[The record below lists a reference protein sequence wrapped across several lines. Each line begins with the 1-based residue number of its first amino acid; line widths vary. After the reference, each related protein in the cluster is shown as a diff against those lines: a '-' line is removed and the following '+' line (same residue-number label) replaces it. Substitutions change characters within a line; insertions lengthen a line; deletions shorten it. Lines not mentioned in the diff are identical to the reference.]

1 MPENPHSFKK
11 IKPVFLY
18 YIKKLYFYP
27 ILHLPYF
34 RVLRNLFVLYTEN
47 LVLMKKILISLLIV
61 AASLEVVAQTF
72 TAEDYKK
79 AGWMTLR
86 FYGGQRISLKNHSAP
101 NWLIMDHGVGY
112 DFDKDADGSTDLT
125 GGWFDCGDHVL
136 FGQTFFYAAY
146 VVLKG
151 YDVFPE
157 GYDDYYSYNYS
168 GYQAA
173 RDFSWEGKKGQPNGI
188 PDVLDE
194 VKAACEFMI
203 KATPNGNTFYSQKGD
218 GNADH
223 KNWVTSVKMAT
234 LSRNDGGQSD
244 GPRSVVKNPN
254 DGSMPSFCA
263 ATLALMSRLYAQYD
277 PDFAATCLAHAKNA
291 YTYASGKKGAC
302 AAAGS
307 FYPANT
313 NMYTA
318 YICAAAEL
326 YWATNDN
333 SYKQTATSNS
343 GQLKDYN
350 WAFGYN
356 NNYDIAAYNLA
367 KLGDSNG
374 ADWLEFYVNNYYKG
388 KTSNGIFQISDNWG
402 TFRYLGN
409 AAFVVALY
417 NKYKGNKK
425 IDTYVTDQ
433 VDFIMGKNNA
443 NMSCIVGFKPSSG
456 SYTYFSQPHHRNVY
470 LSDGN
475 NNSNLSIPSRNTQ
488 FGFLGGG
495 SGYNANTLKNAKA
508 DNYEV
513 TEGGVDYQAALVGA
527 FAYINSFLSPVD
539 PNKFGHPSPDLGPEQ
554 TLCGTGS
561 ATLTATV
568 DLSNL
573 KQGEKV
579 TYKWYKGSTLLSQH
593 NGKTSITVTEAGTY
607 TCELVE
613 TSGNDWTT
621 SGKVVVSAT
630 LPDIAI
636 GDDVELCKVT
646 SATFSTD
653 VAGDGINYTWYKNNK
668 AISGANTSSYTA
680 YTAGTYKL
688 TISASGCD
696 SKSDE
701 AVVTSKLPIVVGD
714 TICSAGKVTLSVT
727 TTGTYDWYTQEEGGT
742 SVASG
747 STYSPNIT
755 KTTTYYVQDASSV
768 NITTGPKESA
778 MGSYSVVNWGDDI
791 GANFKA
797 NTTFQIT
804 SIKMRFS
811 QINTQGNQTL
821 TATLSGAASGTYT
834 SSATNIQNGKTVYV
848 FSFENNP
855 ITISKT
861 GNYTLKLKSNGGSN
875 GFYQSAAAYSTYN
888 TNPEVIEFTGCTN
901 QNSNTSFPAFLEW
914 GITSGSSCLRAP
926 AIAVLDP
933 DSPNCS
939 DSEAPSVPG
948 TITVSDITSNSASVS
963 WVASADN
970 VAVTGYDVF
979 VNGTKQKTVTTNS
992 VNLTNLEANTE
1003 YTITVRAFDAEG
1015 NTSAQNSGKSFTTLK
1030 AEVTQT
1036 ISLTAG
1042 WNLISFYVLPA
1053 DASIEN
1059 VFGNNISKVSII
1071 KNDDGFYK
1079 PGKAAKLQSL
1089 TECKFGEGYLVKTTA
1104 AFTLS
1109 VTGAEA
1115 TSTTINVKS
1124 GWNIIGY
1131 PKSTQA
1137 SAASVLSNYSEL
1149 KNLQGAQTT
1158 LTPGKGYY
1166 IKMNSNATF
1175 TIE

>member
-1 MPENPHSFKK
+1 
-11 IKPVFLY
+11 
-18 YIKKLYFYP
+18 
-27 ILHLPYF
+27 
-34 RVLRNLFVLYTEN
+34 
-47 LVLMKKILISLLIV
+47 MKKIIISLLVI

-72 TAEDYKK
+72 TSDDYKK

-86 FYGGQRISLKNHSAP
+86 FYGGQRISLKDHSAP
-101 NWLIMDHGVGY
+101 NWLIMDHGAGY
-112 DFDKDADGSTDLT
+112 DFDKDADGNTDLT

-136 FGQTFFYAAY
+136 FGQTFFYSAY

-151 YDVFPE
+151 YDAFPE

-173 RDFSWEGKKGQPNGI
+173 GDFSWEGKKGQPNGI

-263 ATLALMSRLYAQYD
+263 ATLALMSRLYAQFD
-277 PDFAATCLAHAKNA
+277 PDFAETCLQHAKYA
-291 YTYASGKKGAC
+291 YSYASGKKGAC
-302 AAAGS
+302 ADAGS

-333 SYKQTATSNS
+333 SYKQTALSNS

-356 NNYDIAAYNLA
+356 NNYDVAAYNLA
-367 KLGDSNG
+367 MLGDSNG
-374 ADWLEFYVNNYYKG
+374 AEWLEFYVTNYYKG

-417 NKYKGNKK
+417 NKYKGNTS
-425 IDTYVTDQ
+425 IDTFVTDQ
-433 VDFIMGKNNA
+433 VDFIMGKNAA

-495 SGYNANTLKNAKA
+495 SGYNVNTLKNAKA
-508 DNYEV
+508 DEYTI

-527 FAYINSFLSPVD
+527 FGYINSFLSPID
-539 PNKFGHPSPDLGPEQ
+539 PNKFGHPTPDLGPEL

-561 ATLTATV
+561 ATITATV

-573 KQGEKV
+573 EQGEQV

-613 TSGNDWTT
+613 TTGSDWTT

-630 LPDIAI
+630 LPDVAI
-636 GDDVELCKVT
+636 GDDAELCKVT

-653 VAGDGINYTWYKNNK
+653 VAGDGITYTWYKDNK
-668 AISGANTSSYTA
+668 VISGATTNSYTA
-680 YTAGTYKL
+680 YSGGTYKL
-688 TISASGCD
+688 TISASGCA

-701 AVVTSKLPIVVGD
+701 AVVTSQLPIVVGD
-714 TICSAGKVTLSVT
+714 TICSAGTATLSVT
-727 TTGTYDWYTQEEGGT
+727 TSGEYSWYSVAEEGNAL
-742 SVASG
+742 ASG

-755 KTTTYYVQDASSV
+755 KTTTYYVQDASSLNTTAGPSQSNLTNSRTYGTASV
-768 NITTGPKESA
+768 YFKLSSAVQITQ
-778 MGSYSVVNWGDDI
+778 MSVVYG
-791 GANFKA
+791 
-797 NTTFQIT
+797 
-804 SIKMRFS
+804 SIYYGS
-811 QINTQGNQTL
+811 QQ
-821 TATLSGAASGTYT
+821 ALSVTVGGKTYT
-834 SSATNIQNGKTVYV
+834 SAKQNVQNAGKYT
-848 FSFENNP
+848 FSFESNP
-855 ITISKT
+855 IILSAGSYTMELKPDNAGFT
-861 GNYTLKLKSNGGSN
+861 YYTNLNYSGFQHSDIILFNNNNNNDYGFPGTYDWKIVAGSTCARTPV
-875 GFYQSAAAYSTYN
+875 F
-888 TNPEVIEFTGCTN
+888 
-901 QNSNTSFPAFLEW
+901 
-914 GITSGSSCLRAP
+914 
-926 AIAVLDP
+926 AVLDP
-933 DSPNCS
+933 DNPNCAG
-939 DSEAPSVPG
+939 DTEAPSVPG
-948 TITVSDITSNSASVS
+948 TITVSNITTNSASVS
-963 WVASADN
+963 WGASTDN
-970 VAVTGYDVF
+970 TAVTGYDVY
-979 VNGTKQKTVTTNS
+979 VNGTKLQSVTTNS
-992 VNLTNLEANTE
+992 INLSDLSDNTE
-1003 YTITVRAFDAEG
+1003 YTIKVRAYDEAG
-1015 NTSAQNSGKSFTTLK
+1015 NLSEFNTEKSFTTLK
-1030 AEVTQT
+1030 STVTQS
-1036 ISLTAG
+1036 ISLSAG
-1042 WNLISFYVLPA
+1042 WNLISFYVLPE
-1053 DASIEN
+1053 DASITN
-1059 VFGNNISKVSII
+1059 VFGSNISKVSIV
-1071 KNDDGFYK
+1071 KNNDGFYK
-1079 PGKAAKLQSL
+1079 PSKADKLQSL
-1089 TECKFGEGYLVKTTA
+1089 TEFEYGQAYLVKA
-1104 AFTLS
+1104 NSAFSIS
-1109 VTGAEA
+1109 VEGVAP
-1115 TSTTINVKS
+1115 TSTTISLKA
-1124 GWNIIGY
+1124 GWNLLGY
-1131 PKSTQA
+1131 PKTTEANA
-1137 SAASVLSNYSEL
+1137 SNVLSGIAGKYTEL
-1149 KNLQGAQTT
+1149 KDLSSSQTT
-1158 LTPGKGYY
+1158 LKPGKGYY
-1166 IKMNSNATF
+1166 IKMNSDASV
-1175 TIE
+1175 TIGN

>member
-1 MPENPHSFKK
+1 
-11 IKPVFLY
+11 
-18 YIKKLYFYP
+18 
-27 ILHLPYF
+27 
-34 RVLRNLFVLYTEN
+34 
-47 LVLMKKILISLLIV
+47 MKKIIISLLVI

-72 TAEDYKK
+72 TSDDYKK

-136 FGQTFFYAAY
+136 FGQTFFYSAY

-151 YDVFPE
+151 YDAFPE

-173 RDFSWEGKKGQPNGI
+173 GDFSWEGKKGQPNGI

-194 VKAACEFMI
+194 IKAACEFMI
-203 KATPNGNTFYSQKGD
+203 KATPNGTTFYSQKGD
-218 GNADH
+218 GDADH

-263 ATLALMSRLYAQYD
+263 ATLALMSRLYAQFD
-277 PDFAATCLAHAKNA
+277 PDFAATCLQHAKYA
-291 YTYASGKKGAC
+291 YSYANGKKGAC

-333 SYKQTATSNS
+333 SYKQTALSNS

-356 NNYDIAAYNLA
+356 NNYDVAAYNLA
-367 KLGDSNG
+367 MLGDSNG
-374 ADWLEFYVNNYYKG
+374 AEWLEFYVTNYYKG

-417 NKYKGNKK
+417 NKYKGNTR
-425 IDTYVTDQ
+425 IDTFVTDQ
-433 VDFIMGKNNA
+433 VDFIMGKNGA

-495 SGYNANTLKNAKA
+495 SGYNVNTLKNAKA
-508 DNYEV
+508 DEYTI

-527 FAYINSFLSPVD
+527 FGYINSFLSPID
-539 PNKFGHPSPDLGPEQ
+539 PNKFGHPTPDLGPEL

-561 ATLTATV
+561 ATITATV

-573 KQGEKV
+573 EQGEQV

-613 TSGNDWTT
+613 TTGSDWTT

-630 LPDIAI
+630 LPDVAI
-636 GDDVELCKVT
+636 GDDAELCKVT

-653 VAGDGINYTWYKNNK
+653 VAGDGINYTWYKDNK
-668 AISGANTSSYTA
+668 AIAGATTNSYTA
-680 YTAGTYKL
+680 YSAGTYKL
-688 TISASGCD
+688 TISASGCS

-701 AVVTSKLPIVVGD
+701 AVVTSQLPVVVGD
-714 TICSAGKVTLSVT
+714 TICTAGRATLSVT
-727 TTGTYDWYTQEEGGT
+727 TSGEYSWYSVAEEGNAL
-742 SVASG
+742 ASG

-755 KTTTYYVQDASSV
+755 KTTTYYVQDASSLNTTAGPSQSNLTNSRTYGTASV
-768 NITTGPKESA
+768 YFKLSSAVQITQ
-778 MGSYSVVNWGDDI
+778 MSVVYG
-791 GANFKA
+791 
-797 NTTFQIT
+797 
-804 SIKMRFS
+804 SIYYGS
-811 QINTQGNQTL
+811 QQ
-821 TATLSGAASGTYT
+821 ALSVTVGGKTYT
-834 SSATNIQNGKTVYV
+834 SAKQNVQNAGKYT
-848 FSFENNP
+848 FSFESNP
-855 ITISKT
+855 IILSAGSYTMELKPDNAGFT
-861 GNYTLKLKSNGGSN
+861 YYTNLNYSGFQHSDIILFNNNNNNDYGFPGTYDWKIVAGSTCARTPV
-875 GFYQSAAAYSTYN
+875 F
-888 TNPEVIEFTGCTN
+888 
-901 QNSNTSFPAFLEW
+901 
-914 GITSGSSCLRAP
+914 
-926 AIAVLDP
+926 AVLDP
-933 DSPNCS
+933 DNPNCAG
-939 DSEAPSVPG
+939 DTEAPSVPG
-948 TITVSDITSNSASVS
+948 TITVSNITTNSASVS
-963 WVASADN
+963 WGASTDN
-970 VAVTGYDVF
+970 TAVTGYDVY
-979 VNGTKQKTVTTNS
+979 VNGTKLQSVTTNS
-992 VNLTNLEANTE
+992 INLSDLSDNTE
-1003 YTITVRAFDAEG
+1003 YIIKVRAYDEAG
-1015 NTSAQNSGKSFTTLK
+1015 NLSEFNTEKSFTTLK
-1030 AEVTQT
+1030 STVTQN
-1036 ISLTAG
+1036 ISLSAG
-1042 WNLISFYVLPA
+1042 WNLISFYVLPE
-1053 DASIEN
+1053 DASITN
-1059 VFGNNISKVSII
+1059 VFGSNISKVSIV
-1071 KNDDGFYK
+1071 KNNDGFYK
-1079 PGKAAKLQSL
+1079 PSKADKLQSL
-1089 TECKFGEGYLVKTTA
+1089 TEFEYGQAYLVKA
-1104 AFTLS
+1104 NSAFS
-1109 VTGAEA
+1109 VSVEGVAP
-1115 TSTTINVKS
+1115 TSTTISLKA
-1124 GWNIIGY
+1124 GWNLLGY
-1131 PKSTQA
+1131 PKSTEANA
-1137 SAASVLSNYSEL
+1137 SNVLSGLAGKYTEL
-1149 KNLQGAQTT
+1149 KDLSSSQTT
-1158 LTPGKGYY
+1158 LKPGKGYY
-1166 IKMNSNATF
+1166 IKMNTNASV

>member
-1 MPENPHSFKK
+1 
-11 IKPVFLY
+11 
-18 YIKKLYFYP
+18 
-27 ILHLPYF
+27 
-34 RVLRNLFVLYTEN
+34 
-47 LVLMKKILISLLIV
+47 MKKIIISLLVI

-72 TAEDYKK
+72 TSDDYKK

-86 FYGGQRISLKNHSAP
+86 FYGGQRISLKDHSAP
-101 NWLIMDHGVGY
+101 NWLIMDHGAGY
-112 DFDKDADGSTDLT
+112 DFDKDADGNTDLT

-136 FGQTFFYAAY
+136 FGQTFFYSAY

-151 YDVFPE
+151 YDAFPE

-173 RDFSWEGKKGQPNGI
+173 GDFSWEGKKGQPNGI

-263 ATLALMSRLYAQYD
+263 ATLALMSRLYAQFD
-277 PDFAATCLAHAKNA
+277 PDFAETCLQHAKYA
-291 YTYASGKKGAC
+291 YSYASGKKGAC
-302 AAAGS
+302 ADAGS

-333 SYKQTATSNS
+333 SYKQTALSNS

-356 NNYDIAAYNLA
+356 NNYDVAAYNLA
-367 KLGDSNG
+367 MLGDSNG
-374 ADWLEFYVNNYYKG
+374 AEWLEFYVTNYYKG

-417 NKYKGNKK
+417 NKYKGNTS
-425 IDTYVTDQ
+425 IDTFVTDQ
-433 VDFIMGKNNA
+433 VDFIMGKNAA

-495 SGYNANTLKNAKA
+495 SGYNVNTLKNAKA
-508 DNYEV
+508 DEYTI

-527 FAYINSFLSPVD
+527 FGYINSFLSPID
-539 PNKFGHPSPDLGPEQ
+539 PNKFGHPTPDLGPEL

-561 ATLTATV
+561 ATITATV

-573 KQGEKV
+573 EQGEQV

-613 TSGNDWTT
+613 TTGSDWTT

-630 LPDIAI
+630 LPDVAI
-636 GDDVELCKVT
+636 GDDAELCKVT

-653 VAGDGINYTWYKNNK
+653 VAGDGITYTWYKDNK
-668 AISGANTSSYTA
+668 VISGATTNSYTA
-680 YTAGTYKL
+680 YSGGTYKL
-688 TISASGCD
+688 TISASGCA

-701 AVVTSKLPIVVGD
+701 AVVTSQLPVVVGD
-714 TICSAGKVTLSVT
+714 TICSAGTATLSVT
-727 TTGTYDWYTQEEGGT
+727 TSGEYSWYSVAEEGNAL
-742 SVASG
+742 ASG

-755 KTTTYYVQDASSV
+755 KTTTYYVQDASSLNTTAGPSQSNLTNSRTYGTASV
-768 NITTGPKESA
+768 YFKLSSAVQITQ
-778 MGSYSVVNWGDDI
+778 MSVVYG
-791 GANFKA
+791 
-797 NTTFQIT
+797 
-804 SIKMRFS
+804 SIYYGS
-811 QINTQGNQTL
+811 QQ
-821 TATLSGAASGTYT
+821 ALSVTVGGKTYT
-834 SSATNIQNGKTVYV
+834 SAKQNVQNAGKYT
-848 FSFENNP
+848 FSFESNP
-855 ITISKT
+855 IILSAGSYTMELKPDNAGFT
-861 GNYTLKLKSNGGSN
+861 YYTNLNYSGFQHSDIILFNNNNNNDYGFPGTYDWKIVAGSTCARTPV
-875 GFYQSAAAYSTYN
+875 F
-888 TNPEVIEFTGCTN
+888 
-901 QNSNTSFPAFLEW
+901 
-914 GITSGSSCLRAP
+914 
-926 AIAVLDP
+926 AVLDP
-933 DSPNCS
+933 DNPNCVG
-939 DSEAPSVPG
+939 DTEAPSVPG
-948 TITVSDITSNSASVS
+948 TITVSNITTNSASVS
-963 WVASADN
+963 WGSSTDN
-970 VAVTGYDVF
+970 TAVTGYDVY
-979 VNGTKQKTVTTNS
+979 VNGTKLQSVTTNS
-992 VNLTNLEANTE
+992 INLSDLSDNTE
-1003 YTITVRAFDAEG
+1003 YTIKVRAYDEAG
-1015 NTSAQNSGKSFTTLK
+1015 NLSEFNTEKSFTTLK
-1030 AEVTQT
+1030 STVTQS
-1036 ISLTAG
+1036 ISLSAG
-1042 WNLISFYVLPA
+1042 WNLISFYVLPE
-1053 DASIEN
+1053 DASITN
-1059 VFGNNISKVSII
+1059 VFGSNISKVSIV
-1071 KNDDGFYK
+1071 KNNDGFYK
-1079 PGKAAKLQSL
+1079 PSKADKLQSL
-1089 TECKFGEGYLVKTTA
+1089 TEFEYGQAYLVKA
-1104 AFTLS
+1104 NSAFSIS
-1109 VTGAEA
+1109 VEGVAP
-1115 TSTTINVKS
+1115 TSTTISLKA
-1124 GWNIIGY
+1124 GWNLLGY
-1131 PKSTQA
+1131 PKTTEANA
-1137 SAASVLSNYSEL
+1137 SNVLSGIAGKYTEL
-1149 KNLQGAQTT
+1149 KDLSSSQTT
-1158 LTPGKGYY
+1158 LKPGKGYY
-1166 IKMNSNATF
+1166 IKMNSDASV
-1175 TIE
+1175 TIGN

>member
-1 MPENPHSFKK
+1 
-11 IKPVFLY
+11 
-18 YIKKLYFYP
+18 
-27 ILHLPYF
+27 
-34 RVLRNLFVLYTEN
+34 
-47 LVLMKKILISLLIV
+47 MKKIIISLLVI

-72 TAEDYKK
+72 TSDDYKK

-86 FYGGQRISLKNHSAP
+86 FYGGQRISLKDHSAP
-101 NWLIMDHGVGY
+101 NWLIMDHGAGY
-112 DFDKDADGSTDLT
+112 DFDKDADGNTDLT

-136 FGQTFFYAAY
+136 FGQTFFYSAY

-151 YDVFPE
+151 YDAFPE

-173 RDFSWEGKKGQPNGI
+173 GDFSWEGKKGQPNGI

-194 VKAACEFMI
+194 IKAACEFMI

-263 ATLALMSRLYAQYD
+263 ATLALMSRLYAQFD
-277 PDFAATCLAHAKNA
+277 PDFAETCLQHAKYA
-291 YTYASGKKGAC
+291 YSYASGKKGAC

-333 SYKQTATSNS
+333 SYKQTALSNS

-356 NNYDIAAYNLA
+356 NNYDVAAYNLA
-367 KLGDSNG
+367 MLGDSNG
-374 ADWLEFYVNNYYKG
+374 AEWLEFYVTNYYKG

-417 NKYKGNKK
+417 NKYKGNTR
-425 IDTYVTDQ
+425 IDTFVTDQ
-433 VDFIMGKNNA
+433 VDFIMGKNGA

-495 SGYNANTLKNAKA
+495 SGYNVNTLKNAKA
-508 DNYEV
+508 DEYTI

-527 FAYINSFLSPVD
+527 FGYINSFLSPID
-539 PNKFGHPSPDLGPEQ
+539 PNKFGHPTPDLGPEL

-561 ATLTATV
+561 ATITATV

-573 KQGEKV
+573 EQGEQV

-613 TSGNDWTT
+613 TTGSDWTT

-630 LPDIAI
+630 LPDVAI
-636 GDDVELCKVT
+636 GDDAELCKVT

-653 VAGDGINYTWYKNNK
+653 VAGDGITYTWYKDNK
-668 AISGANTSSYTA
+668 VISGATTNSYTA
-680 YTAGTYKL
+680 YSAGTYKL
-688 TISASGCD
+688 TISASGCA

-701 AVVTSKLPIVVGD
+701 AVVTSQLPVVVGD
-714 TICSAGKVTLSVT
+714 TICSAGTATLSVT
-727 TTGTYDWYTQEEGGT
+727 TSGEYSWYSVAEEG
-742 SVASG
+742 SALASG

-755 KTTTYYVQDASSV
+755 KTTMYYVQDASSI
-768 NITTGPKESA
+768 NFTAGPKQNSFSGTA
-778 MGSYSVVNWGDDI
+778 VNWGEI
-791 GANFKA
+791 SATF
-797 NTTFQIT
+797 TTYAALQIT
-804 SIKMRFS
+804 SIDVYFQS
-811 QINTQGNQTL
+811 VYNQGNQAI
-821 TATLSGAASGTYT
+821 TATLENSSGTKQT
-834 SSATNIQNGKTVYV
+834 FTVNANLSSAGFKTI
-848 FSFENNP
+848 SFENSP
-855 ITISKT
+855 IVISTPGSYKLNIKPANAAV
-861 GNYTLKLKSNGGSN
+861 GFYEKGPNYTT
-875 GFYQSAAAYSTYN
+875 YQGN
-888 TNPEVIEFTGCTN
+888 QDVIKFTGATN
-901 QNSNTSFPAFLEW
+901 GTASNFPFPGLCNW
-914 GITSGSSCLRAP
+914 VINSGSSCARTP
-926 AIAVLDP
+926 VFAVLDP
-933 DSPNCS
+933 DNPNCAG
-939 DSEAPSVPG
+939 DTEAPSVPG
-948 TITVSDITSNSASVS
+948 TITVSNITTNSASVS
-963 WVASADN
+963 WGASTDN
-970 VAVTGYDVF
+970 TAVTGYDVY
-979 VNGTKQKTVTTNS
+979 VNGTKLQSVTTNS
-992 VNLTNLEANTE
+992 INLSDLSDNTE
-1003 YTITVRAFDAEG
+1003 YTIKVRAYDEAG
-1015 NTSAQNSGKSFTTLK
+1015 NLSEFNTEKSFTTLK
-1030 AEVTQT
+1030 STVTQS
-1036 ISLTAG
+1036 ISLSAG
-1042 WNLISFYVLPA
+1042 WNLISFYVLPE
-1053 DASIEN
+1053 DASITN
-1059 VFGNNISKVSII
+1059 VFGSNISKVSIV
-1071 KNDDGFYK
+1071 KNNDGFYK
-1079 PGKAAKLQSL
+1079 PSKADKLQSL
-1089 TECKFGEGYLVKTTA
+1089 TEFEYGQAYLVKA
-1104 AFTLS
+1104 NSAFSIS
-1109 VTGAEA
+1109 VEGVAP
-1115 TSTTINVKS
+1115 TSTTISLKA
-1124 GWNIIGY
+1124 GWNLLGY
-1131 PKSTQA
+1131 PKTTEANA
-1137 SAASVLSNYSEL
+1137 SNVLSGIAGKYTEL
-1149 KNLQGAQTT
+1149 KDLSSSQTT
-1158 LTPGKGYY
+1158 LKPGKGYY
-1166 IKMNSNATF
+1166 IKMNTNASV

>member
-1 MPENPHSFKK
+1 
-11 IKPVFLY
+11 
-18 YIKKLYFYP
+18 
-27 ILHLPYF
+27 
-34 RVLRNLFVLYTEN
+34 
-47 LVLMKKILISLLIV
+47 MKKIIISLLVI

-72 TAEDYKK
+72 TSDDYKK

-86 FYGGQRISLKNHSAP
+86 FYGGQRISLKDHSAP
-101 NWLIMDHGVGY
+101 NWLIMDHGAGY

-136 FGQTFFYAAY
+136 FGQTFFYSAY

-151 YDVFPE
+151 YDAFPE

-173 RDFSWEGKKGQPNGI
+173 GDFSWEGKKGQPNGI

-263 ATLALMSRLYAQYD
+263 ATLALMSRLYAQFD
-277 PDFAATCLAHAKNA
+277 PDFAETCLQHAKYA
-291 YTYASGKKGAC
+291 YSYASGKKGAC
-302 AAAGS
+302 ADAGS

-333 SYKQTATSNS
+333 SYKQTALSNS

-356 NNYDIAAYNLA
+356 NNYDVAAYNLA
-367 KLGDSNG
+367 MLGDSNG
-374 ADWLEFYVNNYYKG
+374 AEWLEFYVTNYYKG

-417 NKYKGNKK
+417 NKYKGNTS
-425 IDTYVTDQ
+425 IDTFVTDQ
-433 VDFIMGKNNA
+433 VDFIMGKNGA

-495 SGYNANTLKNAKA
+495 SGYNVNTLKNAKA
-508 DNYEV
+508 DEYTI

-527 FAYINSFLSPVD
+527 FGYINSFLSPID
-539 PNKFGHPSPDLGPEQ
+539 PNKFGHPTPDLGPEL

-561 ATLTATV
+561 ATITATV

-573 KQGEKV
+573 EQGEQV

-613 TSGNDWTT
+613 TTGSDWTT

-630 LPDIAI
+630 LPDVAI
-636 GDDVELCKVT
+636 GDDAELCKVT

-653 VAGDGINYTWYKNNK
+653 VAGDGITYTWYKDNK
-668 AISGANTSSYTA
+668 VISGATTNSYTA
-680 YTAGTYKL
+680 YSGGTYKL
-688 TISASGCD
+688 TISASGCA

-701 AVVTSKLPIVVGD
+701 AVVTSQLPVVVGD
-714 TICSAGKVTLSVT
+714 TICSAGTATLSVT
-727 TTGTYDWYTQEEGGT
+727 TSGEYSWYSVAEEGNAL
-742 SVASG
+742 ASG

-755 KTTTYYVQDASSV
+755 KTTTYYVQDASSLNTTAGPSQSNLTNSRTYGTASV
-768 NITTGPKESA
+768 YFKLSSAVQITQ
-778 MGSYSVVNWGDDI
+778 MSVVYG
-791 GANFKA
+791 
-797 NTTFQIT
+797 
-804 SIKMRFS
+804 SIYYGS
-811 QINTQGNQTL
+811 QQ
-821 TATLSGAASGTYT
+821 ALSVTVGGKTYT
-834 SSATNIQNGKTVYV
+834 SAKQNVQNAGKYT
-848 FSFENNP
+848 FSFESNP
-855 ITISKT
+855 IILSAGSYTMELKPDNAGFT
-861 GNYTLKLKSNGGSN
+861 YYTNLNYSGFQHSDIILFNNNNNNDYGFPGTYDWKIVAGSTCARTPV
-875 GFYQSAAAYSTYN
+875 F
-888 TNPEVIEFTGCTN
+888 
-901 QNSNTSFPAFLEW
+901 
-914 GITSGSSCLRAP
+914 
-926 AIAVLDP
+926 AVLDP
-933 DSPNCS
+933 DNPNCAG
-939 DSEAPSVPG
+939 DTEAPSVPG
-948 TITVSDITSNSASVS
+948 TITVSNITTNSASVS
-963 WVASADN
+963 WGASTDN
-970 VAVTGYDVF
+970 TAVTGYDVY
-979 VNGTKQKTVTTNS
+979 VNGTKLQSVTTNS
-992 VNLTNLEANTE
+992 INLSDLNDNTE
-1003 YTITVRAFDAEG
+1003 YTIKVRAYDEAG
-1015 NTSAQNSGKSFTTLK
+1015 NLSEFNTEKSFTTLK
-1030 AEVTQT
+1030 STVTQS
-1036 ISLTAG
+1036 ISLSAG
-1042 WNLISFYVLPA
+1042 WNLISFYVLPE
-1053 DASIEN
+1053 DASITN
-1059 VFGNNISKVSII
+1059 VFGSNISKISIV
-1071 KNDDGFYK
+1071 KNNDGFYK
-1079 PGKAAKLQSL
+1079 PSKADKLQSL
-1089 TECKFGEGYLVKTTA
+1089 TEFEYGQAYLVKA
-1104 AFTLS
+1104 NSAFSIS
-1109 VTGAEA
+1109 VEGVAP
-1115 TSTTINVKS
+1115 TSTTISLKA
-1124 GWNIIGY
+1124 GWNLLGY
-1131 PKSTQA
+1131 PKTTEANA
-1137 SAASVLSNYSEL
+1137 SNVLSGIAGKYTEL
-1149 KNLQGAQTT
+1149 KDLSSSQTT
-1158 LTPGKGYY
+1158 LKPGKGYY
-1166 IKMNSNATF
+1166 IKMNTNASV

>member
-1 MPENPHSFKK
+1 
-11 IKPVFLY
+11 
-18 YIKKLYFYP
+18 
-27 ILHLPYF
+27 
-34 RVLRNLFVLYTEN
+34 
-47 LVLMKKILISLLIV
+47 MKKIIISLLVI

-72 TAEDYKK
+72 TSDDYKK

-86 FYGGQRISLKNHSAP
+86 FYGGQRISLKDHSAP
-101 NWLIMDHGVGY
+101 NWLIMDHGAGY
-112 DFDKDADGSTDLT
+112 DFDKDADGNTDLT

-136 FGQTFFYAAY
+136 FGQTFFYSAY

-151 YDVFPE
+151 YDAFPE

-173 RDFSWEGKKGQPNGI
+173 GDFSWEGKKGQPNGI

-263 ATLALMSRLYAQYD
+263 ATLALMSRLYAQFD
-277 PDFAATCLAHAKNA
+277 PDFAETCLQHAKYA
-291 YTYASGKKGAC
+291 YSYASGKKGAC
-302 AAAGS
+302 ADAGS

-333 SYKQTATSNS
+333 SYKQTALSNS

-356 NNYDIAAYNLA
+356 NNYDVAAYNLA
-367 KLGDSNG
+367 MLGDSNG
-374 ADWLEFYVNNYYKG
+374 AEWLEFYVTNYYKG

-417 NKYKGNKK
+417 NKYKGNTR
-425 IDTYVTDQ
+425 IDTFVTDQ
-433 VDFIMGKNNA
+433 VDFIMGKNAA

-495 SGYNANTLKNAKA
+495 SGYNVNTLKNAKA
-508 DNYEV
+508 DEYTI

-527 FAYINSFLSPVD
+527 FGYINSFLSPID
-539 PNKFGHPSPDLGPEQ
+539 PNKFGHPTPDLGPEL

-561 ATLTATV
+561 ATITATV

-573 KQGEKV
+573 EQGEQV

-613 TSGNDWTT
+613 TTGSDWTT

-630 LPDIAI
+630 LPDVAI
-636 GDDVELCKVT
+636 GDDAELCKVT

-653 VAGDGINYTWYKNNK
+653 VAGDGITYTWYKDNK
-668 AISGANTSSYTA
+668 VISGATTNSYTA
-680 YTAGTYKL
+680 YSGGTYKL
-688 TISASGCD
+688 TISASGCA

-701 AVVTSKLPIVVGD
+701 AVVTSQLPIVVGD
-714 TICSAGKVTLSVT
+714 TICSAGTATLSVT
-727 TTGTYDWYTQEEGGT
+727 TSGEYSWYSVAEEGNAL
-742 SVASG
+742 ASG

-755 KTTTYYVQDASSV
+755 KTTTYYVQDASSLNTTAGPSQSNLTNSRTYGTASV
-768 NITTGPKESA
+768 YFKLSSAVQITQ
-778 MGSYSVVNWGDDI
+778 MSVVYG
-791 GANFKA
+791 
-797 NTTFQIT
+797 
-804 SIKMRFS
+804 SIYYGS
-811 QINTQGNQTL
+811 QQ
-821 TATLSGAASGTYT
+821 ALSVTVGGKTYT
-834 SSATNIQNGKTVYV
+834 SAKQNVQNAGKYT
-848 FSFENNP
+848 FSFESNP
-855 ITISKT
+855 IILSAGSYTMELKPDNAGFT
-861 GNYTLKLKSNGGSN
+861 YYTNLNYSGFQHSDIILFNNNNNNDYGFPGTYDWKIVAGSTCARTPV
-875 GFYQSAAAYSTYN
+875 F
-888 TNPEVIEFTGCTN
+888 
-901 QNSNTSFPAFLEW
+901 
-914 GITSGSSCLRAP
+914 
-926 AIAVLDP
+926 AVLDP
-933 DSPNCS
+933 DNPNCAG
-939 DSEAPSVPG
+939 DTEAPSVPG
-948 TITVSDITSNSASVS
+948 TITVSNITTNSASVS
-963 WVASADN
+963 WGASTDN
-970 VAVTGYDVF
+970 TAVTGYDVY
-979 VNGTKQKTVTTNS
+979 VNGTKLQSVTTNS
-992 VNLTNLEANTE
+992 INLSDLSDNTE
-1003 YTITVRAFDAEG
+1003 YTIKVRAYDEAG
-1015 NTSAQNSGKSFTTLK
+1015 NLSEFNTEKSFTTLK
-1030 AEVTQT
+1030 STVTQS
-1036 ISLTAG
+1036 ISLSAG
-1042 WNLISFYVLPA
+1042 WNLISFYVLPE
-1053 DASIEN
+1053 DASITN
-1059 VFGNNISKVSII
+1059 VFGSNISKVSIV
-1071 KNDDGFYK
+1071 KNNDGFYK
-1079 PGKAAKLQSL
+1079 PSKADKLQSL
-1089 TECKFGEGYLVKTTA
+1089 TEFEYGQAYLVKA
-1104 AFTLS
+1104 NSAFSIS
-1109 VTGAEA
+1109 VEGVAP
-1115 TSTTINVKS
+1115 TSTTISLKA
-1124 GWNIIGY
+1124 GWNLLGY
-1131 PKSTQA
+1131 PKTTEANA
-1137 SAASVLSNYSEL
+1137 SNVLSGIAGKYTEL
-1149 KNLQGAQTT
+1149 KDLSSSQTT
-1158 LTPGKGYY
+1158 LKPGKGYY
-1166 IKMNSNATF
+1166 IKMNSDASV
-1175 TIE
+1175 TIGN

>member
-1 MPENPHSFKK
+1 
-11 IKPVFLY
+11 
-18 YIKKLYFYP
+18 
-27 ILHLPYF
+27 
-34 RVLRNLFVLYTEN
+34 
-47 LVLMKKILISLLIV
+47 MKKIIISLLVI

-72 TAEDYKK
+72 TSDDYKK

-136 FGQTFFYAAY
+136 FGQTFFYSAY

-151 YDVFPE
+151 YDAFPE

-173 RDFSWEGKKGQPNGI
+173 GDFSWEGKKGQPNGI

-203 KATPNGNTFYSQKGD
+203 KATPNGTTFYSQKGD
-218 GNADH
+218 GDADH

-263 ATLALMSRLYAQYD
+263 ATLALMSRLYAQFD
-277 PDFAATCLAHAKNA
+277 PDFAATCLQHAKYA
-291 YTYASGKKGAC
+291 YSYASGKKGAC

-333 SYKQTATSNS
+333 SYKQTALSNS

-356 NNYDIAAYNLA
+356 NNYDVAAYNLA
-367 KLGDSNG
+367 MLGDSNG
-374 ADWLEFYVNNYYKG
+374 AEWLEFYVTNYYKG

-417 NKYKGNKK
+417 NKYKGNTR
-425 IDTYVTDQ
+425 IDTFVTDQ
-433 VDFIMGKNNA
+433 VDFIMGKNGA

-495 SGYNANTLKNAKA
+495 SGYNVNTLKNAKA
-508 DNYEV
+508 DQYTI

-527 FAYINSFLSPVD
+527 FGYINSFLSPID
-539 PNKFGHPSPDLGPEQ
+539 PNKFGHPTPDLGPEL

-561 ATLTATV
+561 ATITATV

-573 KQGEKV
+573 EQGEQV

-613 TSGNDWTT
+613 TTGSDWTT

-630 LPDIAI
+630 LPDVAI
-636 GDDVELCKVT
+636 GDDAELCKVT

-653 VAGDGINYTWYKNNK
+653 VAGDGINYTWYKDNK
-668 AISGANTSSYTA
+668 VISGATTNSYTA
-680 YTAGTYKL
+680 YSAGTYKL
-688 TISASGCD
+688 TISASGCA

-701 AVVTSKLPIVVGD
+701 AVVTSQLPVVVGD
-714 TICSAGKVTLSVT
+714 TICSAGTATLSVT
-727 TTGTYDWYTQEEGGT
+727 TSGEYSWYSVAEEGNAL
-742 SVASG
+742 ASG

-755 KTTTYYVQDASSV
+755 KTTTYYVQDASSLNTTAGPSQSNLTNSRTYGTASV
-768 NITTGPKESA
+768 YFKLSSAVQITQ
-778 MGSYSVVNWGDDI
+778 MSVVYG
-791 GANFKA
+791 
-797 NTTFQIT
+797 
-804 SIKMRFS
+804 SIYYGS
-811 QINTQGNQTL
+811 QQ
-821 TATLSGAASGTYT
+821 ALSVTVGGKTYT
-834 SSATNIQNGKTVYV
+834 SAKQNVQNAGKYT
-848 FSFENNP
+848 FSFESNP
-855 ITISKT
+855 IILSAGSYTMELKPDNAGFT
-861 GNYTLKLKSNGGSN
+861 YYTNLNYSGFQHSDIILFNNNNNNDYGFPGTYDWKIVAGSTCARTPV
-875 GFYQSAAAYSTYN
+875 F
-888 TNPEVIEFTGCTN
+888 
-901 QNSNTSFPAFLEW
+901 
-914 GITSGSSCLRAP
+914 
-926 AIAVLDP
+926 AVLDP
-933 DSPNCS
+933 DNPNCAG
-939 DSEAPSVPG
+939 DTEAPSVPG
-948 TITVSDITSNSASVS
+948 TITVSNITTNSASVS
-963 WVASADN
+963 WGASTDN
-970 VAVTGYDVF
+970 TAVTGYDVY
-979 VNGTKQKTVTTNS
+979 VNGTKLQSVTTNS
-992 VNLTNLEANTE
+992 INLSDLSDNTE
-1003 YTITVRAFDAEG
+1003 YIIKVRAYDEAG
-1015 NTSAQNSGKSFTTLK
+1015 NLSEFNTEKSFTTLK
-1030 AEVTQT
+1030 STVTQS
-1036 ISLTAG
+1036 ISLSAG
-1042 WNLISFYVLPA
+1042 WNLISFYVLPE
-1053 DASIEN
+1053 DASITN
-1059 VFGNNISKVSII
+1059 VFGSNISKVSIV
-1071 KNDDGFYK
+1071 KNNDGFYK
-1079 PGKAAKLQSL
+1079 PSKADKLQSL
-1089 TECKFGEGYLVKTTA
+1089 TEFEYGQAYLVKA
-1104 AFTLS
+1104 NSAFSIS
-1109 VTGAEA
+1109 VEGVAP
-1115 TSTTINVKS
+1115 TSTTISLKA
-1124 GWNIIGY
+1124 GWNLLGY
-1131 PKSTQA
+1131 PKTTEANA
-1137 SAASVLSNYSEL
+1137 SNVLSGIAGKYTEL
-1149 KNLQGAQTT
+1149 KDLSTSQTT
-1158 LTPGKGYY
+1158 LKPGKGYY
-1166 IKMNSNATF
+1166 IKMNTNASV

>member
-1 MPENPHSFKK
+1 
-11 IKPVFLY
+11 
-18 YIKKLYFYP
+18 
-27 ILHLPYF
+27 
-34 RVLRNLFVLYTEN
+34 
-47 LVLMKKILISLLIV
+47 MKKIIISLLVI

-72 TAEDYKK
+72 TSDDYKK

-101 NWLIMDHGVGY
+101 NWLIMDHGAGY
-112 DFDKDADGSTDLT
+112 DFDKDADGNTDLT

-136 FGQTFFYAAY
+136 FGQTFFYSAY

-151 YDVFPE
+151 YDAFPE

-173 RDFSWEGKKGQPNGI
+173 GDFSWEGKKGQPNGI

-194 VKAACEFMI
+194 IKAACEFMI

-263 ATLALMSRLYAQYD
+263 ATLALMSRLYAQFD
-277 PDFAATCLAHAKNA
+277 PDFAETCLQHAKYA
-291 YTYASGKKGAC
+291 YSYASGKKGAC

-333 SYKQTATSNS
+333 SYKQTALSNS

-356 NNYDIAAYNLA
+356 NNYDVAAYNLA
-367 KLGDSNG
+367 MLGDSNG
-374 ADWLEFYVNNYYKG
+374 AEWLEFYVTNYYKG

-417 NKYKGNKK
+417 NKYKGNTR
-425 IDTYVTDQ
+425 IDTFVTDQ
-433 VDFIMGKNNA
+433 VDFIMGKNGA

-495 SGYNANTLKNAKA
+495 SGYNVNTLKNAKA
-508 DNYEV
+508 DEYTI

-527 FAYINSFLSPVD
+527 FGYINSFLSPID
-539 PNKFGHPSPDLGPEQ
+539 PNKFGHPTPDLGPEL

-561 ATLTATV
+561 ATITATV

-573 KQGEKV
+573 EQGEQV

-613 TSGNDWTT
+613 TTGSDWTT

-630 LPDIAI
+630 LPDVAI
-636 GDDVELCKVT
+636 GDDAELCKVT

-653 VAGDGINYTWYKNNK
+653 VAGDGITYTWYKDNK
-668 AISGANTSSYTA
+668 VISGATTNSYTA
-680 YTAGTYKL
+680 YSGGTYKL
-688 TISASGCD
+688 TISASGCA

-701 AVVTSKLPIVVGD
+701 AVVTSQLPVVVGD
-714 TICSAGKVTLSVT
+714 TICSAGTATLSVT
-727 TTGTYDWYTQEEGGT
+727 TSGEYSWYSVAEEG
-742 SVASG
+742 SALASG

-755 KTTTYYVQDASSV
+755 KTTTYYVQDASSI
-768 NITTGPKESA
+768 NFTAGPKQNSFSGTA
-778 MGSYSVVNWGDDI
+778 VNWGEI
-791 GANFKA
+791 SATF
-797 NTTFQIT
+797 TTYAALQIT
-804 SIKMRFS
+804 SIDVYFQS
-811 QINTQGNQTL
+811 VYNQGNQAI
-821 TATLSGAASGTYT
+821 TATLENSSGTKQT
-834 SSATNIQNGKTVYV
+834 FTVNANLSSAGFKTI
-848 FSFENNP
+848 SFENSP
-855 ITISKT
+855 IVISTPGSYKLNIKPANAAV
-861 GNYTLKLKSNGGSN
+861 GFYEKGPNYTT
-875 GFYQSAAAYSTYN
+875 YQGN
-888 TNPEVIEFTGCTN
+888 QDVIKFTGATN
-901 QNSNTSFPAFLEW
+901 GTASNFPFPGLCNW
-914 GITSGSSCLRAP
+914 VINSGSSCARTP
-926 AIAVLDP
+926 VFAVLDP
-933 DSPNCS
+933 DNPNCAG
-939 DSEAPSVPG
+939 DTEAPSVPG
-948 TITVSDITSNSASVS
+948 TITVSNITTNSASVS
-963 WVASADN
+963 WGASTDN
-970 VAVTGYDVF
+970 TAVTGYDVY
-979 VNGTKQKTVTTNS
+979 VNGTKLQSVTTNS
-992 VNLTNLEANTE
+992 INLSDLSDNTE
-1003 YTITVRAFDAEG
+1003 YTIKVRAYDEAG
-1015 NTSAQNSGKSFTTLK
+1015 NLSEFNTEKSFTTLK
-1030 AEVTQT
+1030 STVTQS
-1036 ISLTAG
+1036 ISLSAG
-1042 WNLISFYVLPA
+1042 WNLISFYVLPE
-1053 DASIEN
+1053 DASITN
-1059 VFGNNISKVSII
+1059 VFGSNISKVSIV
-1071 KNDDGFYK
+1071 KNNDGFYK
-1079 PGKAAKLQSL
+1079 PSKADKLQSL
-1089 TECKFGEGYLVKTTA
+1089 TEFEYGQAYLVKA
-1104 AFTLS
+1104 NSAFSIS
-1109 VTGAEA
+1109 VEGVAP
-1115 TSTTINVKS
+1115 TSTTISLKA
-1124 GWNIIGY
+1124 GWNLLGY
-1131 PKSTQA
+1131 PKTTEANA
-1137 SAASVLSNYSEL
+1137 SNVLSGIAGKYTEL
-1149 KNLQGAQTT
+1149 KDLSSSQTT
-1158 LTPGKGYY
+1158 LKPGKGYY
-1166 IKMNSNATF
+1166 IKMNTNASV

>member
-1 MPENPHSFKK
+1 
-11 IKPVFLY
+11 
-18 YIKKLYFYP
+18 
-27 ILHLPYF
+27 
-34 RVLRNLFVLYTEN
+34 
-47 LVLMKKILISLLIV
+47 MKKIIISLLVI

-72 TAEDYKK
+72 TSDDYKK

-86 FYGGQRISLKNHSAP
+86 FYGGQRISLKDHSAP
-101 NWLIMDHGVGY
+101 NWLIMDHGAGY
-112 DFDKDADGSTDLT
+112 DFDKDADGNTDLT

-136 FGQTFFYAAY
+136 FGQTFFYSAY

-151 YDVFPE
+151 YDAFPE

-173 RDFSWEGKKGQPNGI
+173 GDFSWEGKKGQPNGI

-263 ATLALMSRLYAQYD
+263 ATLALMSRLYAQFD
-277 PDFAATCLAHAKNA
+277 PDFAETCLQHAKYA
-291 YTYASGKKGAC
+291 YSYASGKKGAC
-302 AAAGS
+302 ADAGS

-333 SYKQTATSNS
+333 SYKQTALSNS

-356 NNYDIAAYNLA
+356 NNYDVAAYNLA
-367 KLGDSNG
+367 MLGDSNG
-374 ADWLEFYVNNYYKG
+374 AEWLEFYVTNYYKG

-417 NKYKGNKK
+417 NKYKGNTS
-425 IDTYVTDQ
+425 IDTFVTDQ
-433 VDFIMGKNNA
+433 VDFIMGKNAA

-495 SGYNANTLKNAKA
+495 SGYNVNTLKNAKA
-508 DNYEV
+508 DEYTI

-527 FAYINSFLSPVD
+527 LGYINSFLSPID
-539 PNKFGHPSPDLGPEQ
+539 PNKFGHPTPDLGPEL

-561 ATLTATV
+561 ATITATV

-573 KQGEKV
+573 EQGEQV

-613 TSGNDWTT
+613 TTGSDWTT

-630 LPDIAI
+630 LPDVAI
-636 GDDVELCKVT
+636 GDDAELCKVT

-653 VAGDGINYTWYKNNK
+653 VAGDGITYTWYKDNK
-668 AISGANTSSYTA
+668 VISGATTNSYTA
-680 YTAGTYKL
+680 YSGGTYKL
-688 TISASGCD
+688 TISASGCA

-701 AVVTSKLPIVVGD
+701 AVVTSQLPIVVGD
-714 TICSAGKVTLSVT
+714 TICSAGTATLSVT
-727 TTGTYDWYTQEEGGT
+727 TSGEYSWYSVAEEGNAL
-742 SVASG
+742 ASG

-755 KTTTYYVQDASSV
+755 KTTTYYVQDASSLNTTAGPSQSNLTNSRTYGTASV
-768 NITTGPKESA
+768 YFKLSSAVQITQ
-778 MGSYSVVNWGDDI
+778 MSVVYG
-791 GANFKA
+791 
-797 NTTFQIT
+797 
-804 SIKMRFS
+804 SIYYGS
-811 QINTQGNQTL
+811 QQ
-821 TATLSGAASGTYT
+821 ALSVTVGGKTYT
-834 SSATNIQNGKTVYV
+834 SAKQNVQNAGKYT
-848 FSFENNP
+848 FSFESNP
-855 ITISKT
+855 IILSAGSYTMELKPDNAGFT
-861 GNYTLKLKSNGGSN
+861 YYTNLNYSGFQHSDIILFNNNNNNDYGFPGTYDWKIVAGSTCARTPV
-875 GFYQSAAAYSTYN
+875 F
-888 TNPEVIEFTGCTN
+888 
-901 QNSNTSFPAFLEW
+901 
-914 GITSGSSCLRAP
+914 
-926 AIAVLDP
+926 AVLDP
-933 DSPNCS
+933 DNPNCAG
-939 DSEAPSVPG
+939 DTEAPSVPG
-948 TITVSDITSNSASVS
+948 TITVSNITTNSASVS
-963 WVASADN
+963 WGASTDN
-970 VAVTGYDVF
+970 TAVTGYDVY
-979 VNGTKQKTVTTNS
+979 VNGTKLQSVTTNS
-992 VNLTNLEANTE
+992 INLSDLSDNTE
-1003 YTITVRAFDAEG
+1003 YTIKVRAYDEAG
-1015 NTSAQNSGKSFTTLK
+1015 NLSEFNTEKSFTTLK
-1030 AEVTQT
+1030 STVTQS
-1036 ISLTAG
+1036 ISLSAG
-1042 WNLISFYVLPA
+1042 WNLISFYVLPE
-1053 DASIEN
+1053 DASITN
-1059 VFGNNISKVSII
+1059 VFGSNISKVSIV
-1071 KNDDGFYK
+1071 KNNDGFYK
-1079 PGKAAKLQSL
+1079 PSKADKLQSL
-1089 TECKFGEGYLVKTTA
+1089 TEFEYGQAYLVKA
-1104 AFTLS
+1104 NSAFSIS
-1109 VTGAEA
+1109 VEGVAP
-1115 TSTTINVKS
+1115 TSTTISLKA
-1124 GWNIIGY
+1124 GWNLLGY
-1131 PKSTQA
+1131 PKTTEANA
-1137 SAASVLSNYSEL
+1137 SNILSGIAGKYTEL
-1149 KNLQGAQTT
+1149 KDLSSSQTT
-1158 LTPGKGYY
+1158 LKPGKGYY
-1166 IKMNSNATF
+1166 IKMNSDASV
-1175 TIE
+1175 TIGN

>member
-1 MPENPHSFKK
+1 
-11 IKPVFLY
+11 
-18 YIKKLYFYP
+18 
-27 ILHLPYF
+27 
-34 RVLRNLFVLYTEN
+34 
-47 LVLMKKILISLLIV
+47 MKKIIISLLVI

-72 TAEDYKK
+72 TNDDYKK

-136 FGQTFFYAAY
+136 FGQTFFYSAY

-151 YDVFPE
+151 YDAFPE

-173 RDFSWEGKKGQPNGI
+173 GDFSWEGKKGQPNGI

-194 VKAACEFMI
+194 IKAACEFMI
-203 KATPNGNTFYSQKGD
+203 KATPNGTTFYSQKGD
-218 GNADH
+218 GDADH

-263 ATLALMSRLYAQYD
+263 ATLALMSRLYAQFD
-277 PDFAATCLAHAKNA
+277 PDFAATCLQHAKYA
-291 YTYASGKKGAC
+291 YSYASGKKGAC

-333 SYKQTATSNS
+333 SYKQTALSNS

-356 NNYDIAAYNLA
+356 NNYDVAAYNLA
-367 KLGDSNG
+367 MLGDSNG
-374 ADWLEFYVNNYYKG
+374 AEWLEFYVTNYYKG

-417 NKYKGNKK
+417 NKYKGNTRL
-425 IDTYVTDQ
+425 DTFVTDQ
-433 VDFIMGKNNA
+433 VDFIMGKNGA

-456 SYTYFSQPHHRNVY
+456 SYTSFSQPHHRNVY

-475 NNSNLSIPSRNTQ
+475 NNSNLSIPNRNKQ

-495 SGYNANTLKNAKA
+495 SGYNVNTLKEAKA
-508 DNYEV
+508 DQYTI

-527 FAYINSFLSPVD
+527 FGYINSFLSPID
-539 PNKFGHPSPDLGPEQ
+539 PNKFGHPTPDLGPEL

-561 ATLTATV
+561 ATITATV

-573 KQGEKV
+573 EQGEQV

-613 TSGNDWTT
+613 TTGSDWTT

-630 LPDIAI
+630 LPDVAI
-636 GDDVELCKVT
+636 GDDAELCKVT

-653 VAGDGINYTWYKNNK
+653 VAGDGINYTWYKDNK
-668 AISGANTSSYTA
+668 AIAGATTNSYTA
-680 YTAGTYKL
+680 YSAGTYKL
-688 TISASGCD
+688 TISASGCS

-701 AVVTSKLPIVVGD
+701 AVVTSQLPVVVGD
-714 TICSAGKVTLSVT
+714 TICTAGRATLSVT
-727 TTGTYDWYTQEEGGT
+727 TSGEYSWYSVAEEGNAL
-742 SVASG
+742 ASG

-755 KTTTYYVQDASSV
+755 KTTTYYVQDASSLNTTAGPSQSNLTNSRTYGTASV
-768 NITTGPKESA
+768 YFKLSSAVQITQ
-778 MGSYSVVNWGDDI
+778 MSVVYG
-791 GANFKA
+791 
-797 NTTFQIT
+797 
-804 SIKMRFS
+804 SIYYGS
-811 QINTQGNQTL
+811 QQ
-821 TATLSGAASGTYT
+821 ALSVTVGGKTYT
-834 SSATNIQNGKTVYV
+834 SAKQNVQNAGKYT
-848 FSFENNP
+848 FSFESNP
-855 ITISKT
+855 IILSAGSYTMELKPDNAGFT
-861 GNYTLKLKSNGGSN
+861 YYTNLNYSGFQHSDIILFNNNNNNDYGFPGTYDWKIVAGSTCARTPV
-875 GFYQSAAAYSTYN
+875 F
-888 TNPEVIEFTGCTN
+888 
-901 QNSNTSFPAFLEW
+901 
-914 GITSGSSCLRAP
+914 
-926 AIAVLDP
+926 AVLDP
-933 DSPNCS
+933 DNPNCAG
-939 DSEAPSVPG
+939 DTEAPSVPG
-948 TITVSDITSNSASVS
+948 TITVSNITTNSASVS
-963 WVASADN
+963 WGASTDN
-970 VAVTGYDVF
+970 TAVTGYDVY
-979 VNGTKQKTVTTNS
+979 VNGTKLQSVTTNS
-992 VNLTNLEANTE
+992 INLSDLSDNTE
-1003 YTITVRAFDAEG
+1003 YIIKVRAYDEAG
-1015 NTSAQNSGKSFTTLK
+1015 NLSEFNTEKSFTTLK
-1030 AEVTQT
+1030 STVTQS
-1036 ISLTAG
+1036 ISLSAG
-1042 WNLISFYVLPA
+1042 WNLISFYVLPE
-1053 DASIEN
+1053 DASVTN
-1059 VFGNNISKVSII
+1059 VFGSNINKVSIV
-1071 KNDDGFYK
+1071 KNNDGFYK
-1079 PGKAAKLQSL
+1079 PSKADKLQSL
-1089 TECKFGEGYLVKTTA
+1089 TEFEYGQAYLVKA
-1104 AFTLS
+1104 NSAFSIS
-1109 VTGAEA
+1109 VEGVAP
-1115 TSTTINVKS
+1115 TSTTISLKT
-1124 GWNIIGY
+1124 GWNLLGY
-1131 PKSTQA
+1131 PKATEANA
-1137 SAASVLSNYSEL
+1137 SNVLSGIAGKYTEL
-1149 KNLQGAQTT
+1149 KDLSSSQTT
-1158 LTPGKGYY
+1158 LKPGKGYY
-1166 IKMNSNATF
+1166 IKMNSDASV
-1175 TIE
+1175 TIGN

>member
-1 MPENPHSFKK
+1 
-11 IKPVFLY
+11 
-18 YIKKLYFYP
+18 
-27 ILHLPYF
+27 
-34 RVLRNLFVLYTEN
+34 
-47 LVLMKKILISLLIV
+47 MKKIIISLLVI

-72 TAEDYKK
+72 TSDDYKK

-86 FYGGQRISLKNHSAP
+86 FYGGQRISLKDHSAP
-101 NWLIMDHGVGY
+101 NWLIMDHGAGY
-112 DFDKDADGSTDLT
+112 DFDKDADGNTDLT

-136 FGQTFFYAAY
+136 FGQTFFYSAY

-151 YDVFPE
+151 YDAFPE

-173 RDFSWEGKKGQPNGI
+173 GDFSWEGKKGQPNGI

-263 ATLALMSRLYAQYD
+263 ATLALMSRLYAQFD
-277 PDFAATCLAHAKNA
+277 PDFAETCLQHAKYA
-291 YTYASGKKGAC
+291 YSYASGKKGAC
-302 AAAGS
+302 ADAGS

-333 SYKQTATSNS
+333 SYKQTALSNS

-356 NNYDIAAYNLA
+356 NNYDVAAYNLA
-367 KLGDSNG
+367 MLGDSNG
-374 ADWLEFYVNNYYKG
+374 AEWLEFYVTNYYKG

-417 NKYKGNKK
+417 NKYKGNTS
-425 IDTYVTDQ
+425 IDTFVTDQ
-433 VDFIMGKNNA
+433 VDFIMGKNGA

-495 SGYNANTLKNAKA
+495 SGYNVNTLKNAKA
-508 DNYEV
+508 DEYTI

-527 FAYINSFLSPVD
+527 FGYINSFLSPID
-539 PNKFGHPSPDLGPEQ
+539 PNKFGHPTPDLGPEL

-561 ATLTATV
+561 ATITATV

-573 KQGEKV
+573 EQGEQV

-613 TSGNDWTT
+613 TTGSDWTT

-630 LPDIAI
+630 LPDVAI
-636 GDDVELCKVT
+636 GDDAELCKVT

-653 VAGDGINYTWYKNNK
+653 VAGDGITYTWYKDNK
-668 AISGANTSSYTA
+668 VISGATTNSYTA
-680 YTAGTYKL
+680 YSGGTYKL
-688 TISASGCD
+688 TISASGCA

-701 AVVTSKLPIVVGD
+701 AVVTSQLPIVVGD
-714 TICSAGKVTLSVT
+714 TICSAGTATLSVT
-727 TTGTYDWYTQEEGGT
+727 TSGEYSWYSVAEEGNAL
-742 SVASG
+742 ASG

-755 KTTTYYVQDASSV
+755 KTTTYYVQDASSLNTTAGPSQSNLTNSRTYGTASV
-768 NITTGPKESA
+768 YFKLSSAVQITQ
-778 MGSYSVVNWGDDI
+778 MSVVYG
-791 GANFKA
+791 
-797 NTTFQIT
+797 
-804 SIKMRFS
+804 SIYYGS
-811 QINTQGNQTL
+811 QQ
-821 TATLSGAASGTYT
+821 ALSVTVGGKTYT
-834 SSATNIQNGKTVYV
+834 SAKQNVQNAGKYT
-848 FSFENNP
+848 FSFESNP
-855 ITISKT
+855 IILSAGSYTMELKPDNAGFT
-861 GNYTLKLKSNGGSN
+861 YYTNLNYSGFQHSDIILFNNNNNNDYGFPGTYDWKIVAGSTCARTPV
-875 GFYQSAAAYSTYN
+875 F
-888 TNPEVIEFTGCTN
+888 
-901 QNSNTSFPAFLEW
+901 
-914 GITSGSSCLRAP
+914 
-926 AIAVLDP
+926 AVLDP
-933 DSPNCS
+933 DNPNCAG
-939 DSEAPSVPG
+939 DTEAPSVPG
-948 TITVSDITSNSASVS
+948 TITVSNITTNSASVS
-963 WVASADN
+963 WGASTDN
-970 VAVTGYDVF
+970 TAVTGYDVY
-979 VNGTKQKTVTTNS
+979 VNGTKLQSVTTNS
-992 VNLTNLEANTE
+992 INLSDLSDNTE
-1003 YTITVRAFDAEG
+1003 YTIKVRAYDEAG
-1015 NTSAQNSGKSFTTLK
+1015 NLSEFNTEKSFTTLK
-1030 AEVTQT
+1030 STVTQS
-1036 ISLTAG
+1036 ISLSAG
-1042 WNLISFYVLPA
+1042 WNLISFYVLPE
-1053 DASIEN
+1053 DASITN
-1059 VFGNNISKVSII
+1059 VFGSNISKISIV
-1071 KNDDGFYK
+1071 KNNDGFYK
-1079 PGKAAKLQSL
+1079 PSKADKLQSL
-1089 TECKFGEGYLVKTTA
+1089 TEFEYGQAYLVKA
-1104 AFTLS
+1104 NSAFSIS
-1109 VTGAEA
+1109 VEGVAP
-1115 TSTTINVKS
+1115 TSTTISLKA
-1124 GWNIIGY
+1124 GWNLLGY
-1131 PKSTQA
+1131 PKTTEANA
-1137 SAASVLSNYSEL
+1137 SNVLSGIAGKYTEL
-1149 KNLQGAQTT
+1149 KDLSSSQTS
-1158 LTPGKGYY
+1158 LKPGKGYY
-1166 IKMNSNATF
+1166 IKMNSDASV
-1175 TIE
+1175 TIGN

>member
-1 MPENPHSFKK
+1 
-11 IKPVFLY
+11 
-18 YIKKLYFYP
+18 
-27 ILHLPYF
+27 
-34 RVLRNLFVLYTEN
+34 
-47 LVLMKKILISLLIV
+47 MKKIIISLLVI

-72 TAEDYKK
+72 TSDDYKK

-86 FYGGQRISLKNHSAP
+86 FYGGQRISLKDHSAP
-101 NWLIMDHGVGY
+101 NWLIMDHGAGY
-112 DFDKDADGSTDLT
+112 DFDKDADGNTDLT

-136 FGQTFFYAAY
+136 FGQTFFYSAY

-151 YDVFPE
+151 YDAFPE

-173 RDFSWEGKKGQPNGI
+173 GDFSWEGKKGQPNGI

-263 ATLALMSRLYAQYD
+263 ATLALMSRLYAQFD
-277 PDFAATCLAHAKNA
+277 PDFAETCLQHAKYA
-291 YTYASGKKGAC
+291 YSYASGKKGAC
-302 AAAGS
+302 ADAGS

-333 SYKQTATSNS
+333 SYKQTALSNS

-356 NNYDIAAYNLA
+356 NNYDVAAYNLA
-367 KLGDSNG
+367 MLGDSNG
-374 ADWLEFYVNNYYKG
+374 AEWLEFYVTNYYKG

-417 NKYKGNKK
+417 NKYKGNTR
-425 IDTYVTDQ
+425 IDTFVTDQ
-433 VDFIMGKNNA
+433 VDFIMGKNGA

-495 SGYNANTLKNAKA
+495 SGYNVNTLKNAKA
-508 DNYEV
+508 DEYTI

-527 FAYINSFLSPVD
+527 FGYINSFLSPID
-539 PNKFGHPSPDLGPEQ
+539 PNKFGHPTPDLGPEL

-561 ATLTATV
+561 ATITATV

-573 KQGEKV
+573 EQGEQV

-613 TSGNDWTT
+613 TTGSDWTT

-630 LPDIAI
+630 LPDVAI
-636 GDDVELCKVT
+636 GDDAELCKVT

-653 VAGDGINYTWYKNNK
+653 VAGDGITYTWYKDNK
-668 AISGANTSSYTA
+668 VISGATTNSYTA
-680 YTAGTYKL
+680 YSGGTYKL
-688 TISASGCD
+688 TISASGCA

-701 AVVTSKLPIVVGD
+701 AVVTSQLPVVVGD
-714 TICSAGKVTLSVT
+714 TICSAGTATLSVT
-727 TTGTYDWYTQEEGGT
+727 TSGEYSWYSVAEEG
-742 SVASG
+742 SALASG

-755 KTTTYYVQDASSV
+755 KTTTYYVQDASSLNTTAGPSQSNLTNSRTYGTASV
-768 NITTGPKESA
+768 YFKLSSAVQITQ
-778 MGSYSVVNWGDDI
+778 MSVVYG
-791 GANFKA
+791 
-797 NTTFQIT
+797 
-804 SIKMRFS
+804 SIYYGS
-811 QINTQGNQTL
+811 QQ
-821 TATLSGAASGTYT
+821 ALSVTVGGKTYT
-834 SSATNIQNGKTVYV
+834 SAKQNVQNAGKYT
-848 FSFENNP
+848 FSFESNP
-855 ITISKT
+855 IILSAGSYTMELKPDNAGFT
-861 GNYTLKLKSNGGSN
+861 YYTNLNYSGFQHSDIILFNNNNNNDYGFPGTYDWKIVAGSTCARTPV
-875 GFYQSAAAYSTYN
+875 F
-888 TNPEVIEFTGCTN
+888 
-901 QNSNTSFPAFLEW
+901 
-914 GITSGSSCLRAP
+914 
-926 AIAVLDP
+926 AVLDP
-933 DSPNCS
+933 DNPNCAG
-939 DSEAPSVPG
+939 DTEAPSVPG
-948 TITVSDITSNSASVS
+948 TITVSDITTNSASVS
-963 WVASADN
+963 WGASTDN
-970 VAVTGYDVF
+970 TAVTGYDVY
-979 VNGTKQKTVTTNS
+979 VNGTKLQSVTTNS
-992 VNLTNLEANTE
+992 INLSDLSENTE
-1003 YTITVRAFDAEG
+1003 YTIKVRAYDEAG
-1015 NTSAQNSGKSFTTLK
+1015 NLSEFNTEKSFTTLK
-1030 AEVTQT
+1030 STVTQS
-1036 ISLTAG
+1036 ISLSAG
-1042 WNLISFYVLPA
+1042 WNLISFYVLPE
-1053 DASIEN
+1053 DASITN
-1059 VFGNNISKVSII
+1059 VFGSNISKISIV
-1071 KNDDGFYK
+1071 KNNDGFYK
-1079 PGKAAKLQSL
+1079 PSKADKLQSL
-1089 TECKFGEGYLVKTTA
+1089 TEFEYGQAYLVKA
-1104 AFTLS
+1104 NSAFSIS
-1109 VTGAEA
+1109 VEGVAP
-1115 TSTTINVKS
+1115 TSTTISLKA
-1124 GWNIIGY
+1124 GWNLLGY
-1131 PKSTQA
+1131 PKATEANA
-1137 SAASVLSNYSEL
+1137 SNVLSGIAGKYTEL
-1149 KNLQGAQTT
+1149 KDLSSSQTT
-1158 LTPGKGYY
+1158 LKPGKGYY
-1166 IKMNSNATF
+1166 IKMNSDASV
-1175 TIE
+1175 TIGN

>member
-1 MPENPHSFKK
+1 
-11 IKPVFLY
+11 
-18 YIKKLYFYP
+18 
-27 ILHLPYF
+27 
-34 RVLRNLFVLYTEN
+34 
-47 LVLMKKILISLLIV
+47 MKKIIISLLVI

-72 TAEDYKK
+72 TSDDYKK

-86 FYGGQRISLKNHSAP
+86 FYGGQRISLKDHSAP
-101 NWLIMDHGVGY
+101 NWLIMDHGAGY
-112 DFDKDADGSTDLT
+112 DFDKDADGNTDLT

-136 FGQTFFYAAY
+136 FGQTFFYSAY

-151 YDVFPE
+151 YDAFPE

-173 RDFSWEGKKGQPNGI
+173 GDFSWEGKKGQPNGI

-263 ATLALMSRLYAQYD
+263 ATLALMSRLYAQFD
-277 PDFAATCLAHAKNA
+277 PDFAETCLQHAKYA
-291 YTYASGKKGAC
+291 YSYASGKKGAC
-302 AAAGS
+302 ADAGS

-333 SYKQTATSNS
+333 SYKQTALSNS

-356 NNYDIAAYNLA
+356 NNYDVAAYNLA
-367 KLGDSNG
+367 MLGDSNG
-374 ADWLEFYVNNYYKG
+374 AEWLEFYVTNYYKG

-417 NKYKGNKK
+417 NKYKGNTS
-425 IDTYVTDQ
+425 IDTFVTDQ
-433 VDFIMGKNNA
+433 VDFIMGKNAA

-495 SGYNANTLKNAKA
+495 SGYNVNTLKNAKA
-508 DNYEV
+508 DEYTI

-527 FAYINSFLSPVD
+527 FGYINSFLSPID
-539 PNKFGHPSPDLGPEQ
+539 PNKFGHPTPDLGPEL

-561 ATLTATV
+561 ATITATV

-573 KQGEKV
+573 EQGEQV

-613 TSGNDWTT
+613 TTGSDWTT

-630 LPDIAI
+630 LPDVAI
-636 GDDVELCKVT
+636 GDDAELCKVT

-653 VAGDGINYTWYKNNK
+653 VAGEGITYAWYKDNK
-668 AISGANTSSYTA
+668 VISGATTNSYTA
-680 YTAGTYKL
+680 YSAGTYKL
-688 TISASGCD
+688 TISASGCS

-701 AVVTSKLPIVVGD
+701 AVVTSQLPVVVGD
-714 TICSAGKVTLSVT
+714 TICTAGRATLSVT
-727 TTGTYDWYTQEEGGT
+727 TSGEYSWYSVAEEGNAL
-742 SVASG
+742 ASG

-755 KTTTYYVQDASSV
+755 KTTTYYVQDASSLNTTAGPSQSNLTNSRTYGTASV
-768 NITTGPKESA
+768 YFKLSSAVQITQ
-778 MGSYSVVNWGDDI
+778 MSVVYG
-791 GANFKA
+791 
-797 NTTFQIT
+797 
-804 SIKMRFS
+804 SIYYGS
-811 QINTQGNQTL
+811 QQ
-821 TATLSGAASGTYT
+821 ALSVTVGGKTYT
-834 SSATNIQNGKTVYV
+834 SAKQNVQNAGKYT
-848 FSFENNP
+848 FSFESNP
-855 ITISKT
+855 IILSAGSYTMELKPDNAGFT
-861 GNYTLKLKSNGGSN
+861 YYTNLNYSEFQHSDIILFNNNNNNDYGFPGTYDWKIVAGSTCARTPV
-875 GFYQSAAAYSTYN
+875 F
-888 TNPEVIEFTGCTN
+888 
-901 QNSNTSFPAFLEW
+901 
-914 GITSGSSCLRAP
+914 
-926 AIAVLDP
+926 AVLDP
-933 DSPNCS
+933 DNPNCAG
-939 DSEAPSVPG
+939 DTEAPSVPG
-948 TITVSDITSNSASVS
+948 TITVSNITTNSASVS
-963 WVASADN
+963 WGASTDN
-970 VAVTGYDVF
+970 TAVTGYDVY
-979 VNGTKQKTVTTNS
+979 VNGTKLQSVTTNS
-992 VNLTNLEANTE
+992 INLSDLSDNTE
-1003 YTITVRAFDAEG
+1003 YTIKVRAYDEAG
-1015 NTSAQNSGKSFTTLK
+1015 NLSEFNTEKSFTTLK
-1030 AEVTQT
+1030 STVTQS
-1036 ISLTAG
+1036 ISLSAG
-1042 WNLISFYVLPA
+1042 WNLISFYVLPE
-1053 DASIEN
+1053 DASITN
-1059 VFGNNISKVSII
+1059 VFGSNISKVSIV
-1071 KNDDGFYK
+1071 KNNDGFYK
-1079 PGKAAKLQSL
+1079 PSKADKLQSL
-1089 TECKFGEGYLVKTTA
+1089 TEFEYGQAYLVKA
-1104 AFTLS
+1104 NSAFSIS
-1109 VTGAEA
+1109 VEGVAP
-1115 TSTTINVKS
+1115 TSTTISLKA
-1124 GWNIIGY
+1124 GWNLLGY
-1131 PKSTQA
+1131 PKTTEANA
-1137 SAASVLSNYSEL
+1137 SNVLSGIAGKYTEL
-1149 KNLQGAQTT
+1149 KDLSSSQTT
-1158 LTPGKGYY
+1158 LKPGKGYY
-1166 IKMNSNATF
+1166 IKMNSDASV
-1175 TIE
+1175 TIGN

>member
-1 MPENPHSFKK
+1 
-11 IKPVFLY
+11 
-18 YIKKLYFYP
+18 
-27 ILHLPYF
+27 
-34 RVLRNLFVLYTEN
+34 
-47 LVLMKKILISLLIV
+47 MKKIIISLLVI

-72 TAEDYKK
+72 TSDDYKK

-86 FYGGQRISLKNHSAP
+86 FYGGQRISLKDHSAP
-101 NWLIMDHGVGY
+101 NWLIMDHGAGY

-136 FGQTFFYAAY
+136 FGQTFFYSAY

-151 YDVFPE
+151 YDAFPE

-173 RDFSWEGKKGQPNGI
+173 GDFSWEGKKGQPNGI

-263 ATLALMSRLYAQYD
+263 ATLALMSRLYAQFD
-277 PDFAATCLAHAKNA
+277 PDFAETCLQHAKYA
-291 YTYASGKKGAC
+291 YSYASGKKGAC
-302 AAAGS
+302 ADAGS

-333 SYKQTATSNS
+333 SYKQTALSNS

-356 NNYDIAAYNLA
+356 NNYDVAAYNLA
-367 KLGDSNG
+367 MLGDSNG
-374 ADWLEFYVNNYYKG
+374 AEWLEFYVTNYYKG

-417 NKYKGNKK
+417 NKYKGNTS
-425 IDTYVTDQ
+425 IDTFVTDQ
-433 VDFIMGKNNA
+433 VDFIMGKNAA

-495 SGYNANTLKNAKA
+495 SGYNVNTLKNAKA
-508 DNYEV
+508 DEYTI

-527 FAYINSFLSPVD
+527 FGYINSFLSPID
-539 PNKFGHPSPDLGPEQ
+539 PNKFGHPTPDLGPEL

-561 ATLTATV
+561 ATITATV

-573 KQGEKV
+573 EQGEQV

-613 TSGNDWTT
+613 TTGSDWTT

-630 LPDIAI
+630 LPDVAI
-636 GDDVELCKVT
+636 GDDAELCKVT

-653 VAGDGINYTWYKNNK
+653 VAGDGITYTWYKDNK
-668 AISGANTSSYTA
+668 VISGATTNSYTA
-680 YTAGTYKL
+680 YSAGTYKL
-688 TISASGCD
+688 TISASGCA

-701 AVVTSKLPIVVGD
+701 AVVTSQLPVVVGD
-714 TICSAGKVTLSVT
+714 TICSAGTATLSVT
-727 TTGTYDWYTQEEGGT
+727 TSGEYSWYSVAEEGNAL
-742 SVASG
+742 ASG

-755 KTTTYYVQDASSV
+755 KTTTYYVQDASSLNTTAGPSQSNLTNSRTYGTASV
-768 NITTGPKESA
+768 YFKLSSAVQITQ
-778 MGSYSVVNWGDDI
+778 MSVVYG
-791 GANFKA
+791 
-797 NTTFQIT
+797 
-804 SIKMRFS
+804 SIYYGS
-811 QINTQGNQTL
+811 QQ
-821 TATLSGAASGTYT
+821 ALSVTVGGKTYT
-834 SSATNIQNGKTVYV
+834 SAKQNVQNAGKYT
-848 FSFENNP
+848 FSFESNP
-855 ITISKT
+855 IILSAGSYTMELKPDNAGFT
-861 GNYTLKLKSNGGSN
+861 YYTNLNYSGFQHSDIILFNNNNNNDYGFPGTYDWKIVAGSTCARTPV
-875 GFYQSAAAYSTYN
+875 F
-888 TNPEVIEFTGCTN
+888 
-901 QNSNTSFPAFLEW
+901 
-914 GITSGSSCLRAP
+914 
-926 AIAVLDP
+926 AVLDP
-933 DSPNCS
+933 DNPNCAG
-939 DSEAPSVPG
+939 DTEAPSVPG
-948 TITVSDITSNSASVS
+948 TITVSNITTNSASVS
-963 WVASADN
+963 WGASTDN
-970 VAVTGYDVF
+970 TAVTGYDVY
-979 VNGTKQKTVTTNS
+979 VNGTKLQSVTTNS
-992 VNLTNLEANTE
+992 INLSDLSDNTE
-1003 YTITVRAFDAEG
+1003 YTIKVRAYDEAG
-1015 NTSAQNSGKSFTTLK
+1015 NLSEFNTEKSFTTLK
-1030 AEVTQT
+1030 STVTQS
-1036 ISLTAG
+1036 ISLSAG
-1042 WNLISFYVLPA
+1042 WNLISFYVLPE
-1053 DASIEN
+1053 DASITN
-1059 VFGNNISKVSII
+1059 VFGSNISKISIV
-1071 KNDDGFYK
+1071 KNNDGFYK
-1079 PGKAAKLQSL
+1079 PSKADKLQSL
-1089 TECKFGEGYLVKTTA
+1089 TEFEYGQAYLVKA
-1104 AFTLS
+1104 NSAFSIS
-1109 VTGAEA
+1109 VEGVAP
-1115 TSTTINVKS
+1115 TSTTISLKA
-1124 GWNIIGY
+1124 GWNLLGY
-1131 PKSTQA
+1131 PKTTEANA
-1137 SAASVLSNYSEL
+1137 SNVLSGIAGKYTEL
-1149 KNLQGAQTT
+1149 KDLSSSQTT
-1158 LTPGKGYY
+1158 LKPGKGYY
-1166 IKMNSNATF
+1166 IKMNTNASV

>member
-1 MPENPHSFKK
+1 
-11 IKPVFLY
+11 
-18 YIKKLYFYP
+18 
-27 ILHLPYF
+27 
-34 RVLRNLFVLYTEN
+34 
-47 LVLMKKILISLLIV
+47 MKKIIISLLVI

-72 TAEDYKK
+72 TSDDYKK

-86 FYGGQRISLKNHSAP
+86 FYGGQRISLKDHSAP

-136 FGQTFFYAAY
+136 FGQTFFYSAY

-151 YDVFPE
+151 YDAFPE

-173 RDFSWEGKKGQPNGI
+173 GDFSWEGKKGQPNGI

-263 ATLALMSRLYAQYD
+263 ATLALMSRLYAQFD
-277 PDFAATCLAHAKNA
+277 PDFAETCLQHAKYA
-291 YTYASGKKGAC
+291 YSYASGKKGAC
-302 AAAGS
+302 ADAGS

-333 SYKQTATSNS
+333 SYKQTALSNS

-356 NNYDIAAYNLA
+356 NNYDVAAYNLA
-367 KLGDSNG
+367 MLGDSNG
-374 ADWLEFYVNNYYKG
+374 AEWLEFYVTNYYKG

-417 NKYKGNKK
+417 NKYKGNTS
-425 IDTYVTDQ
+425 IDTFVTDQ
-433 VDFIMGKNNA
+433 VDFIMGKNAA

-495 SGYNANTLKNAKA
+495 SGYNVNTLKNAKA
-508 DNYEV
+508 DEYTI

-527 FAYINSFLSPVD
+527 FGYINSFLSPID
-539 PNKFGHPSPDLGPEQ
+539 PNKFGHPTPDLGPEL

-561 ATLTATV
+561 ATITATV

-573 KQGEKV
+573 EQGEQV

-613 TSGNDWTT
+613 TTGSDWTT

-630 LPDIAI
+630 LPDVAI
-636 GDDVELCKVT
+636 GDDAELCKVT

-653 VAGDGINYTWYKNNK
+653 VAGDGITYTWYKDNK
-668 AISGANTSSYTA
+668 VISGATTNSYTA
-680 YTAGTYKL
+680 YSGGTYKL
-688 TISASGCD
+688 TISASGCA

-701 AVVTSKLPIVVGD
+701 AVVTSQLPVVVGD
-714 TICSAGKVTLSVT
+714 TICSAGTATLSVT
-727 TTGTYDWYTQEEGGT
+727 TSGEYSWYSVAEEGNAL
-742 SVASG
+742 ASG

-755 KTTTYYVQDASSV
+755 KTTTYYVQDASSLNTTAGPSQSNLTNSRTYGTASV
-768 NITTGPKESA
+768 YFKLSSAVQITQ
-778 MGSYSVVNWGDDI
+778 MSVVYG
-791 GANFKA
+791 
-797 NTTFQIT
+797 
-804 SIKMRFS
+804 SIYYGS
-811 QINTQGNQTL
+811 QQ
-821 TATLSGAASGTYT
+821 ALSVTVGGKTYT
-834 SSATNIQNGKTVYV
+834 SAKQNVQNAGKYT
-848 FSFENNP
+848 FSFESNP
-855 ITISKT
+855 IILSAGSYTMELKPDNAGFT
-861 GNYTLKLKSNGGSN
+861 YYTNLNYSGFQHSDIILFNNNNNNDYGFPGTYDWKIVAGSTCARTPV
-875 GFYQSAAAYSTYN
+875 F
-888 TNPEVIEFTGCTN
+888 
-901 QNSNTSFPAFLEW
+901 
-914 GITSGSSCLRAP
+914 
-926 AIAVLDP
+926 AVLDP
-933 DSPNCS
+933 DNPNCAG
-939 DSEAPSVPG
+939 DTEAPSVPG
-948 TITVSDITSNSASVS
+948 TITVSNITTNSASVS
-963 WVASADN
+963 WGASTDN
-970 VAVTGYDVF
+970 TAVTGYDVY
-979 VNGTKQKTVTTNS
+979 VNGTKLQSVTTNS
-992 VNLTNLEANTE
+992 INLSDLSDNTE
-1003 YTITVRAFDAEG
+1003 YTIKVRAYDEAG
-1015 NTSAQNSGKSFTTLK
+1015 NLSEFNTEKSFTTLK
-1030 AEVTQT
+1030 STVTQS
-1036 ISLTAG
+1036 ISLSAG
-1042 WNLISFYVLPA
+1042 WNLISFYVLPE
-1053 DASIEN
+1053 DASITN
-1059 VFGNNISKVSII
+1059 VFGSNISKISIV
-1071 KNDDGFYK
+1071 KNNDGFYK
-1079 PGKAAKLQSL
+1079 PSKADKLQSL
-1089 TECKFGEGYLVKTTA
+1089 TEFEYGQAYLVKA
-1104 AFTLS
+1104 ISAFSIS
-1109 VTGAEA
+1109 VEGVAP
-1115 TSTTINVKS
+1115 TSTTISLKA
-1124 GWNIIGY
+1124 GWNLLGY
-1131 PKSTQA
+1131 PKTTEANA
-1137 SAASVLSNYSEL
+1137 SNVLSGIAGKYTEL
-1149 KNLQGAQTT
+1149 KDLSSSQTT
-1158 LTPGKGYY
+1158 LKPGKGYY
-1166 IKMNSNATF
+1166 IKMNTNASV

>member
-1 MPENPHSFKK
+1 
-11 IKPVFLY
+11 
-18 YIKKLYFYP
+18 
-27 ILHLPYF
+27 
-34 RVLRNLFVLYTEN
+34 
-47 LVLMKKILISLLIV
+47 MKKIIISLLVI

-72 TAEDYKK
+72 TSDDYKK

-86 FYGGQRISLKNHSAP
+86 FYGGQRISLKDHSAP
-101 NWLIMDHGVGY
+101 NWLIMDHGAGY
-112 DFDKDADGSTDLT
+112 DFDKDADGNTDLT

-136 FGQTFFYAAY
+136 FGQTFFYSAY

-151 YDVFPE
+151 YDAFPE

-173 RDFSWEGKKGQPNGI
+173 GDFSWEGKKGQPNGI

-194 VKAACEFMI
+194 IKAACEFMI

-263 ATLALMSRLYAQYD
+263 ATLALMSRLYAQFD
-277 PDFAATCLAHAKNA
+277 PDFAETCLQHAKYA
-291 YTYASGKKGAC
+291 YSYASGKKGAC

-333 SYKQTATSNS
+333 SYKQTALSNS

-356 NNYDIAAYNLA
+356 NNYDVAAYNLA
-367 KLGDSNG
+367 MLGDSNG
-374 ADWLEFYVNNYYKG
+374 AEWLEFYVTNYYKG

-417 NKYKGNKK
+417 NKYKGNTT
-425 IDTYVTDQ
+425 IDTFVTDQ
-433 VDFIMGKNNA
+433 VDFIMGKNGA

-495 SGYNANTLKNAKA
+495 SGYNVNTLKNAKA
-508 DNYEV
+508 DEYTI

-527 FAYINSFLSPVD
+527 FGYINSFLSPID
-539 PNKFGHPSPDLGPEQ
+539 PNKFGHPTPDLGPEL

-561 ATLTATV
+561 ATITATV

-573 KQGEKV
+573 EQGEQV

-613 TSGNDWTT
+613 TTGSDWTT

-630 LPDIAI
+630 LPDVAI
-636 GDDVELCKVT
+636 GDDAELCKVT

-653 VAGDGINYTWYKNNK
+653 VAGDGITYTWYKDNK
-668 AISGANTSSYTA
+668 VISGATTNSYTA
-680 YTAGTYKL
+680 YSGGTYKL
-688 TISASGCD
+688 TISASGCA

-701 AVVTSKLPIVVGD
+701 AVVTSQLPVVVGD
-714 TICSAGKVTLSVT
+714 TICSAGTATLSVT
-727 TTGTYDWYTQEEGGT
+727 TSGEYSWYSVAEEGNAL
-742 SVASG
+742 ASG

-755 KTTTYYVQDASSV
+755 KTTTYYVQDASSLNTTAGPSQSNLTNSRTYGTASV
-768 NITTGPKESA
+768 YFKLSSAVQITQ
-778 MGSYSVVNWGDDI
+778 MSVVYG
-791 GANFKA
+791 
-797 NTTFQIT
+797 
-804 SIKMRFS
+804 SIYYGS
-811 QINTQGNQTL
+811 QQ
-821 TATLSGAASGTYT
+821 ALSVTVGGKTYT
-834 SSATNIQNGKTVYV
+834 SAKQNVQNAGKYT
-848 FSFENNP
+848 FSFESNP
-855 ITISKT
+855 IILSAGSYTMELKPDNAGFT
-861 GNYTLKLKSNGGSN
+861 YYTNLNYSGFQHSDIILFNNNNNNDYGFPGTYDWKIVAGSTCARTPV
-875 GFYQSAAAYSTYN
+875 F
-888 TNPEVIEFTGCTN
+888 
-901 QNSNTSFPAFLEW
+901 
-914 GITSGSSCLRAP
+914 
-926 AIAVLDP
+926 AVLDP
-933 DSPNCS
+933 DNPNCAG
-939 DSEAPSVPG
+939 DTEAPSVPG
-948 TITVSDITSNSASVS
+948 TITVSNITTNSASVS
-963 WVASADN
+963 WGASTDN
-970 VAVTGYDVF
+970 TAVTGYDVY
-979 VNGTKQKTVTTNS
+979 VNGTKLQSVTTNS
-992 VNLTNLEANTE
+992 ISLSDLSDNTE
-1003 YTITVRAFDAEG
+1003 YTIKVRAYDEAG
-1015 NTSAQNSGKSFTTLK
+1015 NLSEFNTEKSFTTLK
-1030 AEVTQT
+1030 STVTQS
-1036 ISLTAG
+1036 ISLSAG
-1042 WNLISFYVLPA
+1042 WNLISFYVLPE
-1053 DASIEN
+1053 DASITN
-1059 VFGNNISKVSII
+1059 VFGSNISKVSIV
-1071 KNDDGFYK
+1071 KNNDGFYK
-1079 PGKAAKLQSL
+1079 PSKADKLQSL
-1089 TECKFGEGYLVKTTA
+1089 TEFEYGQAYLVKA
-1104 AFTLS
+1104 NSAFSIS
-1109 VTGAEA
+1109 VEGVAP
-1115 TSTTINVKS
+1115 TSTTISLKA
-1124 GWNIIGY
+1124 GWNLLGY
-1131 PKSTQA
+1131 PKTTEANA
-1137 SAASVLSNYSEL
+1137 SNVLSGIAGKYTEL
-1149 KNLQGAQTT
+1149 KDLSSSQTT
-1158 LTPGKGYY
+1158 LKPGKGYY
-1166 IKMNSNATF
+1166 IKMNSDASV
-1175 TIE
+1175 TIEN

>member
-1 MPENPHSFKK
+1 
-11 IKPVFLY
+11 
-18 YIKKLYFYP
+18 
-27 ILHLPYF
+27 
-34 RVLRNLFVLYTEN
+34 
-47 LVLMKKILISLLIV
+47 MKKIIISLLVI

-72 TAEDYKK
+72 TSDDYKK

-136 FGQTFFYAAY
+136 FGQTFFYSAY

-151 YDVFPE
+151 YDAFPE

-173 RDFSWEGKKGQPNGI
+173 GDFSWEGKKGQPNGI

-194 VKAACEFMI
+194 IKAACEFMI
-203 KATPNGNTFYSQKGD
+203 KATPNGTTFYSQKGD
-218 GNADH
+218 GDADH

-263 ATLALMSRLYAQYD
+263 ATLALMSRLYAQFD
-277 PDFAATCLAHAKNA
+277 PDFAATCLQHAKYA
-291 YTYASGKKGAC
+291 YSYANGKKGAC

-333 SYKQTATSNS
+333 SYKQTALSNS

-356 NNYDIAAYNLA
+356 NNYDVAAYNLA
-367 KLGDSNG
+367 MLGDSNG
-374 ADWLEFYVNNYYKG
+374 AEWLEFYVTNYYKG

-417 NKYKGNKK
+417 NKYKGNTR
-425 IDTYVTDQ
+425 IDTFVTDQ
-433 VDFIMGKNNA
+433 VDFIMGKNGA

-495 SGYNANTLKNAKA
+495 SGYNVNTLKNAKA
-508 DNYEV
+508 DEYTI

-527 FAYINSFLSPVD
+527 FGYINSFLSPID
-539 PNKFGHPSPDLGPEQ
+539 PNKFGHPTPDLGPEL

-561 ATLTATV
+561 ATITATV

-573 KQGEKV
+573 EQGEQV

-613 TSGNDWTT
+613 TTGSDWTT

-630 LPDIAI
+630 LPDVAI
-636 GDDVELCKVT
+636 GDDAELCKVT

-653 VAGDGINYTWYKNNK
+653 VAGDGINYTWYKDNK
-668 AISGANTSSYTA
+668 VISGATTNSYTA
-680 YTAGTYKL
+680 YSAGTYKL
-688 TISASGCD
+688 TISASGCA

-701 AVVTSKLPIVVGD
+701 AVVTSQLPVVVGD
-714 TICSAGKVTLSVT
+714 TICTAGRATLSVT
-727 TTGTYDWYTQEEGGT
+727 TSGEYSWYSVAEEGNAL
-742 SVASG
+742 ASG

-755 KTTTYYVQDASSV
+755 KTTTYYVQDASSLNTTAGPSQSNLTNSRTYGTASV
-768 NITTGPKESA
+768 YFKLSSAVQITQ
-778 MGSYSVVNWGDDI
+778 MSVVYG
-791 GANFKA
+791 
-797 NTTFQIT
+797 
-804 SIKMRFS
+804 SIYYGS
-811 QINTQGNQTL
+811 QQ
-821 TATLSGAASGTYT
+821 ALSVTVGGKTYT
-834 SSATNIQNGKTVYV
+834 SAKQNVQNAGKYT
-848 FSFENNP
+848 FSFESNP
-855 ITISKT
+855 IILSAGSYTMELKPDNAGFT
-861 GNYTLKLKSNGGSN
+861 YYTNLNYSGFQHSDIILFNNNNNNDYGFPGTYDWKIVAGSTCARTPV
-875 GFYQSAAAYSTYN
+875 F
-888 TNPEVIEFTGCTN
+888 
-901 QNSNTSFPAFLEW
+901 
-914 GITSGSSCLRAP
+914 
-926 AIAVLDP
+926 AVLDP
-933 DSPNCS
+933 DNPNCAG
-939 DSEAPSVPG
+939 DTEAPSVPG
-948 TITVSDITSNSASVS
+948 TITVSNITTNSASVS
-963 WVASADN
+963 WGASTDN
-970 VAVTGYDVF
+970 TAVTGYDVY
-979 VNGTKQKTVTTNS
+979 VNGTKLQSVTTNS
-992 VNLTNLEANTE
+992 INLSDLSDNTE
-1003 YTITVRAFDAEG
+1003 YTIKVRAYDEAG
-1015 NTSAQNSGKSFTTLK
+1015 NLSEFNTEKSFTTLK
-1030 AEVTQT
+1030 STVTQS
-1036 ISLTAG
+1036 ISLSAG
-1042 WNLISFYVLPA
+1042 WNLISFYVLPE
-1053 DASIEN
+1053 DASITN
-1059 VFGNNISKVSII
+1059 VFGSNISKVSIV
-1071 KNDDGFYK
+1071 KNNDGFYK
-1079 PGKAAKLQSL
+1079 PSKADKLQSL
-1089 TECKFGEGYLVKTTA
+1089 TEFEYGQAYLVKA
-1104 AFTLS
+1104 NSAFSIS
-1109 VTGAEA
+1109 VEGVAP
-1115 TSTTINVKS
+1115 TSTTISLKA
-1124 GWNIIGY
+1124 GWNLLGY
-1131 PKSTQA
+1131 PKTTEANA
-1137 SAASVLSNYSEL
+1137 SNVLSGIAGKYTEL
-1149 KNLQGAQTT
+1149 KDLSSSQTT
-1158 LTPGKGYY
+1158 LKPGKGYY
-1166 IKMNSNATF
+1166 IKMNTNASV

>member
-1 MPENPHSFKK
+1 
-11 IKPVFLY
+11 
-18 YIKKLYFYP
+18 
-27 ILHLPYF
+27 
-34 RVLRNLFVLYTEN
+34 
-47 LVLMKKILISLLIV
+47 MKKIIISLLVI

-72 TAEDYKK
+72 TSDDYKK

-86 FYGGQRISLKNHSAP
+86 FYGGQRISLKDHSAP
-101 NWLIMDHGVGY
+101 NWLIMDHGAGY
-112 DFDKDADGSTDLT
+112 DFDKDADGNTDLT

-136 FGQTFFYAAY
+136 FGQTFFYSAY

-151 YDVFPE
+151 YDAFPE

-173 RDFSWEGKKGQPNGI
+173 GDFSWEGKKGQPNGI

-263 ATLALMSRLYAQYD
+263 ATLALMSRLYAQFD
-277 PDFAATCLAHAKNA
+277 PDFAETCLQHAKYA
-291 YTYASGKKGAC
+291 YSYASGKKGAC
-302 AAAGS
+302 ADAGS

-333 SYKQTATSNS
+333 SYKQTALSNS

-356 NNYDIAAYNLA
+356 NNYDVAAYNLA
-367 KLGDSNG
+367 MLGDSNG
-374 ADWLEFYVNNYYKG
+374 AEWLEFYVTNYYKG

-417 NKYKGNKK
+417 NKYKGNTR
-425 IDTYVTDQ
+425 IDTFVTDQ
-433 VDFIMGKNNA
+433 VDFIMGKNGA

-495 SGYNANTLKNAKA
+495 SGYNVNTLKNAKA
-508 DNYEV
+508 DEYTI

-527 FAYINSFLSPVD
+527 FGYINSFLSPID
-539 PNKFGHPSPDLGPEQ
+539 PNKFGHPTPDLGPEL

-561 ATLTATV
+561 ATITATV

-573 KQGEKV
+573 EQGEQV

-613 TSGNDWTT
+613 TTGSDWTT

-630 LPDIAI
+630 LPDVAI
-636 GDDVELCKVT
+636 GDDAELCKVT

-653 VAGDGINYTWYKNNK
+653 VAGDGINYTWYKDNK
-668 AISGANTSSYTA
+668 VISGATTNSYTA
-680 YTAGTYKL
+680 YSGGTYKL
-688 TISASGCD
+688 TISASGCA

-701 AVVTSKLPIVVGD
+701 AVVTSQLPVVVGD
-714 TICSAGKVTLSVT
+714 TICSAGTATLSVT
-727 TTGTYDWYTQEEGGT
+727 TSGEYSWYSVAEEGNAL
-742 SVASG
+742 ASG

-755 KTTTYYVQDASSV
+755 KTTTYYVQDASSLNTTAGPSQSNLTNSRTYGTASV
-768 NITTGPKESA
+768 YFKLSSAVQITQ
-778 MGSYSVVNWGDDI
+778 MSVVYG
-791 GANFKA
+791 
-797 NTTFQIT
+797 
-804 SIKMRFS
+804 SIYYGS
-811 QINTQGNQTL
+811 QQ
-821 TATLSGAASGTYT
+821 ALSVTVGGKTYT
-834 SSATNIQNGKTVYV
+834 SAKQNVQNAGKYT
-848 FSFENNP
+848 FSFESNP
-855 ITISKT
+855 IILSAGSYTMELKPDNAGFT
-861 GNYTLKLKSNGGSN
+861 YYTNLNYSGFQHSDIILFNNNNNNDYGFPGTYDWKIVAGSTCARTPV
-875 GFYQSAAAYSTYN
+875 F
-888 TNPEVIEFTGCTN
+888 
-901 QNSNTSFPAFLEW
+901 
-914 GITSGSSCLRAP
+914 
-926 AIAVLDP
+926 AVLDP
-933 DSPNCS
+933 DNPNCAG
-939 DSEAPSVPG
+939 DTEAPSVPG
-948 TITVSDITSNSASVS
+948 TITVSNITTNSASVS
-963 WVASADN
+963 WGASTDN
-970 VAVTGYDVF
+970 TAVTGYDVY
-979 VNGTKQKTVTTNS
+979 VNGTKLQSVTTNS
-992 VNLTNLEANTE
+992 INLSDLSDNTE
-1003 YTITVRAFDAEG
+1003 YTIKVRAYDEAG
-1015 NTSAQNSGKSFTTLK
+1015 NLSEFNTEKSFTTLK
-1030 AEVTQT
+1030 STVTQS
-1036 ISLTAG
+1036 ISLSAG
-1042 WNLISFYVLPA
+1042 WNLISFYVLPE
-1053 DASIEN
+1053 DASITN
-1059 VFGNNISKVSII
+1059 VFGSNISKVSIV
-1071 KNDDGFYK
+1071 KNNDGFYK
-1079 PGKAAKLQSL
+1079 PSKADKLQSL
-1089 TECKFGEGYLVKTTA
+1089 TEFEYGQAYLVKA
-1104 AFTLS
+1104 NSAFSIS
-1109 VTGAEA
+1109 VEGVAP
-1115 TSTTINVKS
+1115 TSTTISLKA
-1124 GWNIIGY
+1124 GWNLLGY
-1131 PKSTQA
+1131 PKTTEANA
-1137 SAASVLSNYSEL
+1137 SNVLSGIAGKYTEL
-1149 KNLQGAQTT
+1149 KDLSSSQTT
-1158 LTPGKGYY
+1158 LKPGKGYY
-1166 IKMNSNATF
+1166 IKMNSDASV
-1175 TIE
+1175 TIGN

>member
-1 MPENPHSFKK
+1 
-11 IKPVFLY
+11 
-18 YIKKLYFYP
+18 
-27 ILHLPYF
+27 
-34 RVLRNLFVLYTEN
+34 
-47 LVLMKKILISLLIV
+47 MKKIIISLLVI

-72 TAEDYKK
+72 TSDDYKK

-101 NWLIMDHGVGY
+101 NWLIMDHGAGY
-112 DFDKDADGSTDLT
+112 DFDKDADGNTDLT

-136 FGQTFFYAAY
+136 FGQTFFYSAY

-151 YDVFPE
+151 YDAFPE

-173 RDFSWEGKKGQPNGI
+173 GDFSWEGKKGQPNGI

-203 KATPNGNTFYSQKGD
+203 KATPNGSTFYSQKGD

-263 ATLALMSRLYAQYD
+263 ATLALMSRLYAQFD
-277 PDFAATCLAHAKNA
+277 PDFAETCLQHAKYA
-291 YTYASGKKGAC
+291 YSYASGKKGAC
-302 AAAGS
+302 ADAGS

-333 SYKQTATSNS
+333 SYKQTALSNS

-356 NNYDIAAYNLA
+356 NNYDVAAYNLA
-367 KLGDSNG
+367 MLGDSNG
-374 ADWLEFYVNNYYKG
+374 AEWLEFYVTNYYKG

-417 NKYKGNKK
+417 NKYKGNTT
-425 IDTYVTDQ
+425 IDTFVTDQ
-433 VDFIMGKNNA
+433 VDFIMGKNGA

-495 SGYNANTLKNAKA
+495 SGYNVNTLKNAKA
-508 DNYEV
+508 DEYTI

-527 FAYINSFLSPVD
+527 FGYINSFLSPID
-539 PNKFGHPSPDLGPEQ
+539 PNKFGHPTPDLGPEL

-561 ATLTATV
+561 ATITATV

-573 KQGEKV
+573 EQGEQV

-613 TSGNDWTT
+613 TTGSDWTT

-630 LPDIAI
+630 LPDVAI
-636 GDDVELCKVT
+636 GDDAELCKVT

-653 VAGDGINYTWYKNNK
+653 VAGDGITYTWYKDNK
-668 AISGANTSSYTA
+668 VISGATTNSYTA
-680 YTAGTYKL
+680 YSGGTYKL
-688 TISASGCD
+688 TISASGCA

-701 AVVTSKLPIVVGD
+701 AVVTSQLPVVVGD
-714 TICSAGKVTLSVT
+714 TICSAGTATLSVT
-727 TTGTYDWYTQEEGGT
+727 TSGEYSWYSVAEEGNAL
-742 SVASG
+742 ASG

-755 KTTTYYVQDASSV
+755 KTTTYYVQDASSLNTTAGPSQSNLTNSRTYGTASV
-768 NITTGPKESA
+768 YFKLSSAVQITQ
-778 MGSYSVVNWGDDI
+778 MSVVYG
-791 GANFKA
+791 
-797 NTTFQIT
+797 
-804 SIKMRFS
+804 SIYYGS
-811 QINTQGNQTL
+811 QQ
-821 TATLSGAASGTYT
+821 ALSVTVGGKTYT
-834 SSATNIQNGKTVYV
+834 SAKQNVQNAGKYT
-848 FSFENNP
+848 FSFESNP
-855 ITISKT
+855 IILSAGSYTMELKPDNAGFT
-861 GNYTLKLKSNGGSN
+861 YYTNLNYSGFQHSDIILFNNNNNNDYGFPGTYDWKIVAGSTCARTPV
-875 GFYQSAAAYSTYN
+875 F
-888 TNPEVIEFTGCTN
+888 
-901 QNSNTSFPAFLEW
+901 
-914 GITSGSSCLRAP
+914 
-926 AIAVLDP
+926 AVLDP
-933 DSPNCS
+933 DNPNCAG
-939 DSEAPSVPG
+939 DTEAPSVPG
-948 TITVSDITSNSASVS
+948 TITVSNITTNSASVS
-963 WVASADN
+963 WGASTDN
-970 VAVTGYDVF
+970 TAVTGYDVY
-979 VNGTKQKTVTTNS
+979 VNGTKLQSVTTNS
-992 VNLTNLEANTE
+992 INLSDLSDNTE
-1003 YTITVRAFDAEG
+1003 YTIKVRAYDEAG
-1015 NTSAQNSGKSFTTLK
+1015 NLSDFNTEKTFTTLK
-1030 AEVTQT
+1030 STVTQS
-1036 ISLTAG
+1036 ISLSAG
-1042 WNLISFYVLPA
+1042 WNLISFYVLPE
-1053 DASIEN
+1053 DASITN
-1059 VFGNNISKVSII
+1059 VFGSNISKVSIV
-1071 KNDDGFYK
+1071 KNNDGFYK
-1079 PGKAAKLQSL
+1079 PSKADKLQSL
-1089 TECKFGEGYLVKTTA
+1089 TEFEYGQAYLVKA
-1104 AFTLS
+1104 NSAFSIS
-1109 VTGAEA
+1109 VEGVAP
-1115 TSTTINVKS
+1115 TSTTISLKA
-1124 GWNIIGY
+1124 GWNLLGY
-1131 PKSTQA
+1131 PKTTEANA
-1137 SAASVLSNYSEL
+1137 SNVLSGIAGKYTEL
-1149 KNLQGAQTT
+1149 KDLSSSQTT
-1158 LTPGKGYY
+1158 LKPGKGYY
-1166 IKMNSNATF
+1166 IKMNTNASV

>member
-1 MPENPHSFKK
+1 
-11 IKPVFLY
+11 
-18 YIKKLYFYP
+18 
-27 ILHLPYF
+27 
-34 RVLRNLFVLYTEN
+34 
-47 LVLMKKILISLLIV
+47 MKKIIISLLVI

-72 TAEDYKK
+72 TSDDYKK

-136 FGQTFFYAAY
+136 FGQTFFYSAY

-151 YDVFPE
+151 YDAFPE

-173 RDFSWEGKKGQPNGI
+173 GDFSWEGKKGQPNGI

-194 VKAACEFMI
+194 IKAACEFMI
-203 KATPNGNTFYSQKGD
+203 KATPNGTTFYSQKGD
-218 GNADH
+218 GDADH

-263 ATLALMSRLYAQYD
+263 ATLALMSRLYAQFD
-277 PDFAATCLAHAKNA
+277 PDFAATCLQHAKYA
-291 YTYASGKKGAC
+291 YSYASGKKGAC

-333 SYKQTATSNS
+333 SYKQTALSNS

-356 NNYDIAAYNLA
+356 NNYDVAAYNLA
-367 KLGDSNG
+367 MLGDSNG
-374 ADWLEFYVNNYYKG
+374 ADWLEFYVTNYYKG

-417 NKYKGNKK
+417 NKYKGNTRL
-425 IDTYVTDQ
+425 DTFVTDQ
-433 VDFIMGKNNA
+433 VDFIMGKNGA
-443 NMSCIVGFKPSSG
+443 SMSCIVGFKPSSG
-456 SYTYFSQPHHRNVY
+456 SYTSFSQPHHRNVY

-495 SGYNANTLKNAKA
+495 SGYNVNTLKNAKA
-508 DNYEV
+508 DEYTI

-527 FAYINSFLSPVD
+527 FGYINSFLSPID
-539 PNKFGHPSPDLGPEQ
+539 PNKFGHPTPDLGPEL

-561 ATLTATV
+561 ATITATV

-573 KQGEKV
+573 EQGEQV

-613 TSGNDWTT
+613 TTGSDWTT

-630 LPDIAI
+630 LPDVAI
-636 GDDVELCKVT
+636 GDDAELCKVT

-653 VAGDGINYTWYKNNK
+653 VAGDGINYTWYKDNK
-668 AISGANTSSYTA
+668 VISGATTNSYTA
-680 YTAGTYKL
+680 YSAGTYKL
-688 TISASGCD
+688 TISASGCA

-701 AVVTSKLPIVVGD
+701 ATVTSSLPVVVGD

-727 TTGTYDWYTQEEGGT
+727 SSGDYDWYSVAEEG
-742 SVASG
+742 SALASG
-747 STYSPNIT
+747 ATYSPNIT
-755 KTTTYYVQDASSV
+755 KTTTYYVQDAGSI
-768 NITTGPKESA
+768 NFTAGPKQNSFSTTA
-778 MGSYSVVNWGDDI
+778 VNWGEI
-791 GANFKA
+791 SATF
-797 NTTFQIT
+797 TTYAALQIT
-804 SIKMRFS
+804 SIDVYFQS
-811 QINTQGNQTL
+811 VYNQGNQAI
-821 TATLSGAASGTYT
+821 TATLENSSGTKQT
-834 SSATNIQNGKTVYV
+834 FTVNANLSSAGFKTI
-848 FSFENNP
+848 SFENSP
-855 ITISKT
+855 IVISTPGSYKLNIKPANAAV
-861 GNYTLKLKSNGGSN
+861 GFYEKGPNYTT
-875 GFYQSAAAYSTYN
+875 YQGN
-888 TNPEVIEFTGCTN
+888 QDVIKFTGATN
-901 QNSNTSFPAFLEW
+901 GTASNFPFPGLCNW
-914 GITSGSSCLRAP
+914 VINSGSSCARTP
-926 AIAVLDP
+926 VFAVLDP
-933 DSPNCS
+933 DNPNCAG
-939 DSEAPSVPG
+939 DTEAPSVPG
-948 TITVSDITSNSASVS
+948 TITVSNITTNSASVS
-963 WVASADN
+963 WGASTDN
-970 VAVTGYDVF
+970 TAVTGYDVY
-979 VNGTKQKTVTTNS
+979 VNGTKLQSVTTNS
-992 VNLTNLEANTE
+992 INLSDLNDNTE
-1003 YTITVRAFDAEG
+1003 YTIKVRAYDEAG
-1015 NTSAQNSGKSFTTLK
+1015 NLSEFNTEKTFTTLK
-1030 AEVTQT
+1030 STVTQS
-1036 ISLTAG
+1036 ISLSAG
-1042 WNLISFYVLPA
+1042 WNLISFYVLPE
-1053 DASIEN
+1053 DASITN
-1059 VFGNNISKVSII
+1059 VFGSNISKVSIV
-1071 KNDDGFYK
+1071 KNNDGFYK
-1079 PGKAAKLQSL
+1079 PSKADKLQSL
-1089 TECKFGEGYLVKTTA
+1089 TEFEYGQAYLVKA
-1104 AFTLS
+1104 NSAFSIS
-1109 VTGAEA
+1109 VEGVAP
-1115 TSTTINVKS
+1115 TSTTISLKA
-1124 GWNIIGY
+1124 GWNLLGY
-1131 PKSTQA
+1131 PKTTEANA
-1137 SAASVLSNYSEL
+1137 SNVLSGIAGKYTEL
-1149 KNLQGAQTT
+1149 KDLSSSQTT
-1158 LTPGKGYY
+1158 LKPGKGYY
-1166 IKMNSNATF
+1166 IKMNTNASV

>member
-1 MPENPHSFKK
+1 
-11 IKPVFLY
+11 
-18 YIKKLYFYP
+18 
-27 ILHLPYF
+27 
-34 RVLRNLFVLYTEN
+34 
-47 LVLMKKILISLLIV
+47 MKKIIISLLVI

-72 TAEDYKK
+72 TSDDYKK

-86 FYGGQRISLKNHSAP
+86 FYGGQRISLKDHSAP
-101 NWLIMDHGVGY
+101 NWLIMDHGAGY
-112 DFDKDADGSTDLT
+112 DFDKDADGNTDLT

-136 FGQTFFYAAY
+136 FGQTFFYSAY

-151 YDVFPE
+151 YDAFPE

-173 RDFSWEGKKGQPNGI
+173 GDFSWEGKKGQPNGI

-203 KATPNGNTFYSQKGD
+203 KATPNGTTFYSQKGD
-218 GNADH
+218 GDADH

-263 ATLALMSRLYAQYD
+263 ATLALMSRLYAQFD
-277 PDFAATCLAHAKNA
+277 PDFAATCLQHAKYA
-291 YTYASGKKGAC
+291 YSYASGKKGAC

-333 SYKQTATSNS
+333 SYKQTALSNS

-356 NNYDIAAYNLA
+356 NNYDVAAYNLA
-367 KLGDSNG
+367 MLGDSNG
-374 ADWLEFYVNNYYKG
+374 AEWLEFYVTNYYKG

-417 NKYKGNKK
+417 NKYKGNTR
-425 IDTYVTDQ
+425 IDTFVTDQ
-433 VDFIMGKNNA
+433 VDFIMGKNGA

-495 SGYNANTLKNAKA
+495 SGYNVNTLKNAKA
-508 DNYEV
+508 DEYTI

-527 FAYINSFLSPVD
+527 FGYINSFLSPID
-539 PNKFGHPSPDLGPEQ
+539 PNKFGHPTPDLGPEL

-561 ATLTATV
+561 ATITATV

-573 KQGEKV
+573 EQGEQV

-613 TSGNDWTT
+613 TTGSDWTT

-630 LPDIAI
+630 LPDVAI
-636 GDDVELCKVT
+636 GDDAELCKVT

-653 VAGDGINYTWYKNNK
+653 VAGDGITYTWYKDNK
-668 AISGANTSSYTA
+668 VISGATTNSYTA
-680 YTAGTYKL
+680 YSGGTYKL
-688 TISASGCD
+688 TISASGCA

-701 AVVTSKLPIVVGD
+701 AVVTSQLPVVVGD
-714 TICSAGKVTLSVT
+714 TICTAGRATLSVT
-727 TTGTYDWYTQEEGGT
+727 TSGEYSWYSVAEEGNAL
-742 SVASG
+742 ASG

-755 KTTTYYVQDASSV
+755 KTTTYYVQDASSLNTTAGPSQSNLTNSRTYGTASV
-768 NITTGPKESA
+768 YFKLSSAVQITQ
-778 MGSYSVVNWGDDI
+778 MSVVYG
-791 GANFKA
+791 
-797 NTTFQIT
+797 
-804 SIKMRFS
+804 SIYYGS
-811 QINTQGNQTL
+811 QQ
-821 TATLSGAASGTYT
+821 ALSVTVGGKTYT
-834 SSATNIQNGKTVYV
+834 SAKQNVQNAGKYT
-848 FSFENNP
+848 FSFESNP
-855 ITISKT
+855 IILSAGSYTMELKPDNAGFT
-861 GNYTLKLKSNGGSN
+861 YYTNLNYSGFQHSDIILFNNNNNNDYGFPGTYDWKIVAGSTCARTPV
-875 GFYQSAAAYSTYN
+875 F
-888 TNPEVIEFTGCTN
+888 
-901 QNSNTSFPAFLEW
+901 
-914 GITSGSSCLRAP
+914 
-926 AIAVLDP
+926 AVLDP
-933 DSPNCS
+933 DNPNCAG
-939 DSEAPSVPG
+939 DTEAPSVPG
-948 TITVSDITSNSASVS
+948 TITVSNITTNSASVS
-963 WVASADN
+963 WGASTDN
-970 VAVTGYDVF
+970 TAVTGYDVY
-979 VNGTKQKTVTTNS
+979 VNGTKLQSVTTNS
-992 VNLTNLEANTE
+992 INLSDLSDNTE
-1003 YTITVRAFDAEG
+1003 YTIKVRAYDEAG
-1015 NTSAQNSGKSFTTLK
+1015 NLSEFNTEKSFTTLK
-1030 AEVTQT
+1030 STVTQS
-1036 ISLTAG
+1036 ISLSAG
-1042 WNLISFYVLPA
+1042 WNLISFYVLPE
-1053 DASIEN
+1053 DASITN
-1059 VFGNNISKVSII
+1059 VFGSNISKVSIV
-1071 KNDDGFYK
+1071 KNNDGFYK
-1079 PGKAAKLQSL
+1079 PSKADKLQSL
-1089 TECKFGEGYLVKTTA
+1089 TEFEYGQAYLVKA
-1104 AFTLS
+1104 NSAFSIS
-1109 VTGAEA
+1109 VEGVAP
-1115 TSTTINVKS
+1115 TSTTISLKA
-1124 GWNIIGY
+1124 GWNLLGY
-1131 PKSTQA
+1131 PKTTEANA
-1137 SAASVLSNYSEL
+1137 SNVLSGIAGKYTEL
-1149 KNLQGAQTT
+1149 KDLSSSQTT
-1158 LTPGKGYY
+1158 LKPGKGYY
-1166 IKMNSNATF
+1166 IKMNSDASV
-1175 TIE
+1175 TIGN

>member
-1 MPENPHSFKK
+1 
-11 IKPVFLY
+11 
-18 YIKKLYFYP
+18 
-27 ILHLPYF
+27 
-34 RVLRNLFVLYTEN
+34 
-47 LVLMKKILISLLIV
+47 MKKIIISLLVI

-72 TAEDYKK
+72 TSDDYKK

-101 NWLIMDHGVGY
+101 NWLIMDHGAGY
-112 DFDKDADGSTDLT
+112 DFDKDADGNTDLT

-136 FGQTFFYAAY
+136 FGQTFFYSAY

-151 YDVFPE
+151 YDAFPE

-173 RDFSWEGKKGQPNGI
+173 GDFSWEGKKGQPNGI

-203 KATPNGNTFYSQKGD
+203 KATPNGTTFYSQKGD
-218 GNADH
+218 GDADH

-263 ATLALMSRLYAQYD
+263 ATLALMSRLYAQFD
-277 PDFAATCLAHAKNA
+277 PDFAETCLQHAKYA
-291 YTYASGKKGAC
+291 YSYASGKKGAC

-333 SYKQTATSNS
+333 SYKQTALSNS

-356 NNYDIAAYNLA
+356 NNYDVAAYNLA
-367 KLGDSNG
+367 MLGDSNG
-374 ADWLEFYVNNYYKG
+374 AEWLEFYVTNYYKG

-417 NKYKGNKK
+417 NKYKGNTR
-425 IDTYVTDQ
+425 IDTFVTDQ
-433 VDFIMGKNNA
+433 VDFIMGKNGA

-495 SGYNANTLKNAKA
+495 SGYNVNTLKNAKA
-508 DNYEV
+508 DEYTI

-527 FAYINSFLSPVD
+527 FGYINSFLSPID
-539 PNKFGHPSPDLGPEQ
+539 PNKFGHPTPDLGPEL

-561 ATLTATV
+561 ATITATV

-573 KQGEKV
+573 EQGEQV

-613 TSGNDWTT
+613 TTGSDWTT

-630 LPDIAI
+630 LPDVAI
-636 GDDVELCKVT
+636 GDDAELCKVT

-653 VAGDGINYTWYKNNK
+653 VAGDGITYTWYKDNK
-668 AISGANTSSYTA
+668 VISGATTNSYTA
-680 YTAGTYKL
+680 YSGGTYKL
-688 TISASGCD
+688 TISASGCA

-701 AVVTSKLPIVVGD
+701 AVVTSQLPVVVGD
-714 TICSAGKVTLSVT
+714 TICSAGTATLSVT
-727 TTGTYDWYTQEEGGT
+727 TSGEYSWYSVAEEGNAL
-742 SVASG
+742 ASG

-755 KTTTYYVQDASSV
+755 KTTTYYVQDASSLNTTAGPSQSNLTNSRTYGTASV
-768 NITTGPKESA
+768 YFKLSSAVQITQ
-778 MGSYSVVNWGDDI
+778 MSVVYG
-791 GANFKA
+791 
-797 NTTFQIT
+797 
-804 SIKMRFS
+804 SIYYGS
-811 QINTQGNQTL
+811 QQ
-821 TATLSGAASGTYT
+821 ALSVTVGGKTYT
-834 SSATNIQNGKTVYV
+834 SAKQNVQNAGKYT
-848 FSFENNP
+848 FSFESNP
-855 ITISKT
+855 IILSAGSYTMELKPDNAGFT
-861 GNYTLKLKSNGGSN
+861 YYTNLNYSGFQHSDIILFNNNNNNDYGFPGTYDWKIVAGSTCARTPV
-875 GFYQSAAAYSTYN
+875 F
-888 TNPEVIEFTGCTN
+888 
-901 QNSNTSFPAFLEW
+901 
-914 GITSGSSCLRAP
+914 
-926 AIAVLDP
+926 AVLDP
-933 DSPNCS
+933 DNPNCAG
-939 DSEAPSVPG
+939 DTEAPSVPG
-948 TITVSDITSNSASVS
+948 TITVSNITTNSATVS
-963 WVASADN
+963 WGASTDN
-970 VAVTGYDVF
+970 TAVTGYDVY
-979 VNGTKQKTVTTNS
+979 VNGTKLQSVTTNS
-992 VNLTNLEANTE
+992 INLSDLSDNTE
-1003 YTITVRAFDAEG
+1003 YTIKVRAYDEAG
-1015 NTSAQNSGKSFTTLK
+1015 NLSEFNTEKSFTTLK
-1030 AEVTQT
+1030 STVTQS
-1036 ISLTAG
+1036 ISLSAG
-1042 WNLISFYVLPA
+1042 WNLISFYVLPE
-1053 DASIEN
+1053 DASITN
-1059 VFGNNISKVSII
+1059 VFGSNISKISIV
-1071 KNDDGFYK
+1071 KNNDGFYK
-1079 PGKAAKLQSL
+1079 PSKADKLQSL
-1089 TECKFGEGYLVKTTA
+1089 TEFEYGQAYLVKA
-1104 AFTLS
+1104 NSAFSIS
-1109 VTGAEA
+1109 VEGVAP
-1115 TSTTINVKS
+1115 TSTTISLKA
-1124 GWNIIGY
+1124 GWNLLGY
-1131 PKSTQA
+1131 PKTTEANA
-1137 SAASVLSNYSEL
+1137 SNVLSGIAGKYTEL
-1149 KNLQGAQTT
+1149 KDLSSSQTT
-1158 LTPGKGYY
+1158 LKPGKGYY
-1166 IKMNSNATF
+1166 IKMNSDASV
-1175 TIE
+1175 TIGN

>member
-1 MPENPHSFKK
+1 
-11 IKPVFLY
+11 
-18 YIKKLYFYP
+18 
-27 ILHLPYF
+27 
-34 RVLRNLFVLYTEN
+34 
-47 LVLMKKILISLLIV
+47 MKKIIISLLVI

-72 TAEDYKK
+72 TSDDYKK

-86 FYGGQRISLKNHSAP
+86 FYGGQRISLKDHSAP

-136 FGQTFFYAAY
+136 FGQTFFYSAY

-151 YDVFPE
+151 YDAFPE

-173 RDFSWEGKKGQPNGI
+173 GDFSWEGKKGQPNGI

-263 ATLALMSRLYAQYD
+263 ATLALMSRLYAQFD
-277 PDFAATCLAHAKNA
+277 PDFAETCLQHAKYA
-291 YTYASGKKGAC
+291 YSYASGKKGAC
-302 AAAGS
+302 ADAGS

-333 SYKQTATSNS
+333 SYKQTALSNS

-356 NNYDIAAYNLA
+356 NNYDVAAYNLA
-367 KLGDSNG
+367 MLGDSNG
-374 ADWLEFYVNNYYKG
+374 AEWLEFYVTNYYKG

-417 NKYKGNKK
+417 NKYKGNTS
-425 IDTYVTDQ
+425 IDTFVTDQ
-433 VDFIMGKNNA
+433 VDFIMGKNGA

-495 SGYNANTLKNAKA
+495 SGYNVNTLKNAKA
-508 DNYEV
+508 DEYTI

-527 FAYINSFLSPVD
+527 FGYINSFLSPID
-539 PNKFGHPSPDLGPEQ
+539 PNKFGHPTPDLGPEL

-561 ATLTATV
+561 ATITATV

-573 KQGEKV
+573 EQGEQV

-613 TSGNDWTT
+613 TTGSDWTT

-630 LPDIAI
+630 LPDVAI
-636 GDDVELCKVT
+636 GDDAELCKVT

-653 VAGDGINYTWYKNNK
+653 VAGDGITYTWYKDNK
-668 AISGANTSSYTA
+668 VISGATTNSYTA
-680 YTAGTYKL
+680 YSGGTYKL
-688 TISASGCD
+688 TISASGCA

-701 AVVTSKLPIVVGD
+701 AVVTSQLPVVVGD
-714 TICSAGKVTLSVT
+714 TICSAGTATLSVT
-727 TTGTYDWYTQEEGGT
+727 TSGEYSWYSVAEEGNAL
-742 SVASG
+742 ASG

-755 KTTTYYVQDASSV
+755 KTTTYYVQDASSLNTTAGPSQSNLTNSRTYGTASV
-768 NITTGPKESA
+768 YFKLSSAVQITQ
-778 MGSYSVVNWGDDI
+778 MSVVYG
-791 GANFKA
+791 
-797 NTTFQIT
+797 
-804 SIKMRFS
+804 SIYYGS
-811 QINTQGNQTL
+811 QQ
-821 TATLSGAASGTYT
+821 ALSVTVGGKTYT
-834 SSATNIQNGKTVYV
+834 SAKQNVQNAGKYT
-848 FSFENNP
+848 FSFESNP
-855 ITISKT
+855 IILSAGSYTMELKPDNAGFT
-861 GNYTLKLKSNGGSN
+861 YYTNLNYSGFQHSDIILFNNNNNNDYGFPGTYDWKIVAGSTCARTPV
-875 GFYQSAAAYSTYN
+875 F
-888 TNPEVIEFTGCTN
+888 
-901 QNSNTSFPAFLEW
+901 
-914 GITSGSSCLRAP
+914 
-926 AIAVLDP
+926 AVLDP
-933 DSPNCS
+933 DNPNCAG
-939 DSEAPSVPG
+939 DTEAPSVPG
-948 TITVSDITSNSASVS
+948 TITVSNITTNSASVS
-963 WVASADN
+963 WGASTDN
-970 VAVTGYDVF
+970 TAVTGYDVY
-979 VNGTKQKTVTTNS
+979 VNGTKLQSVTTNS
-992 VNLTNLEANTE
+992 INLSDLSDNTE
-1003 YTITVRAFDAEG
+1003 YTIKVRAYDEAG
-1015 NTSAQNSGKSFTTLK
+1015 NLSEFNTEKSFTTLK
-1030 AEVTQT
+1030 STVTQS
-1036 ISLTAG
+1036 ISLSAG
-1042 WNLISFYVLPA
+1042 WNLISFYVLPE
-1053 DASIEN
+1053 DASITN
-1059 VFGNNISKVSII
+1059 VFGSNISKVSIV
-1071 KNDDGFYK
+1071 KNNDGFYK
-1079 PGKAAKLQSL
+1079 PSKADKLQSL
-1089 TECKFGEGYLVKTTA
+1089 TEFEYGQAYLVKA
-1104 AFTLS
+1104 NSAFSIS
-1109 VTGAEA
+1109 VEGVAP
-1115 TSTTINVKS
+1115 TSTTISLKA
-1124 GWNIIGY
+1124 GWNLLGY
-1131 PKSTQA
+1131 PKTTEANA
-1137 SAASVLSNYSEL
+1137 SNVLSGIAGKYTEL
-1149 KNLQGAQTT
+1149 KDLSSSQTS
-1158 LTPGKGYY
+1158 LKPGKGYY
-1166 IKMNSNATF
+1166 IKMNSDASV
-1175 TIE
+1175 TIGN

>member
-1 MPENPHSFKK
+1 
-11 IKPVFLY
+11 
-18 YIKKLYFYP
+18 
-27 ILHLPYF
+27 
-34 RVLRNLFVLYTEN
+34 
-47 LVLMKKILISLLIV
+47 MKKIIISLLVI

-72 TAEDYKK
+72 TSDDYKK

-86 FYGGQRISLKNHSAP
+86 FYGGQRISLKDHSAP
-101 NWLIMDHGVGY
+101 NWLIMDHGAGY
-112 DFDKDADGSTDLT
+112 DFDKDADGNTDLT

-136 FGQTFFYAAY
+136 FGQTFFYSAY

-151 YDVFPE
+151 YDAFPE

-173 RDFSWEGKKGQPNGI
+173 GDFSWEGKKGQPNGI

-263 ATLALMSRLYAQYD
+263 ATLALMSRLYAQFD
-277 PDFAATCLAHAKNA
+277 PDFAETCLQHAKYA
-291 YTYASGKKGAC
+291 YSYASGKKGAC
-302 AAAGS
+302 ADAGS

-333 SYKQTATSNS
+333 SYKQTALSNS

-356 NNYDIAAYNLA
+356 NNYDVAAYNLA
-367 KLGDSNG
+367 MLGDSNG
-374 ADWLEFYVNNYYKG
+374 AEWLEFYVTNYYKG

-417 NKYKGNKK
+417 NKYKGNTS
-425 IDTYVTDQ
+425 IDTFVTDQ
-433 VDFIMGKNNA
+433 VDFIMGKNAA

-495 SGYNANTLKNAKA
+495 SGYNVNTLKNAKA
-508 DNYEV
+508 DEYTI

-527 FAYINSFLSPVD
+527 FGYINSFLSPID
-539 PNKFGHPSPDLGPEQ
+539 PNKFGHPTPDLGPEL

-561 ATLTATV
+561 ATITATV

-573 KQGEKV
+573 EQGEQV

-613 TSGNDWTT
+613 TTGSDWTT

-630 LPDIAI
+630 LPDVAI
-636 GDDVELCKVT
+636 GDDAELCKVT

-653 VAGDGINYTWYKNNK
+653 VAGDGITYTWYKDNK
-668 AISGANTSSYTA
+668 VISGATTNSYTA
-680 YTAGTYKL
+680 YSGGTYKL
-688 TISASGCD
+688 TISASGCA

-701 AVVTSKLPIVVGD
+701 AVVTSQLPVVVGD
-714 TICSAGKVTLSVT
+714 TICSAGTATLSVT
-727 TTGTYDWYTQEEGGT
+727 TSGEYSWYSVAEEGNAL
-742 SVASG
+742 ASG

-755 KTTTYYVQDASSV
+755 KTTTYYVQDASSLNTTAGPSQSNLTNSRTYGTASV
-768 NITTGPKESA
+768 YFKLSSAVQITQ
-778 MGSYSVVNWGDDI
+778 MSVVYG
-791 GANFKA
+791 
-797 NTTFQIT
+797 
-804 SIKMRFS
+804 SIYYGS
-811 QINTQGNQTL
+811 QQ
-821 TATLSGAASGTYT
+821 ALSVTVGGKTYT
-834 SSATNIQNGKTVYV
+834 SAKQNVQNAGKYT
-848 FSFENNP
+848 FSFESNP
-855 ITISKT
+855 IILSAGSYTMELKPDNAGFT
-861 GNYTLKLKSNGGSN
+861 YYTNLNYSGFQHSDIILFNNNNNNDYGFPGTYDWKIVAGSTCARTPV
-875 GFYQSAAAYSTYN
+875 F
-888 TNPEVIEFTGCTN
+888 
-901 QNSNTSFPAFLEW
+901 
-914 GITSGSSCLRAP
+914 
-926 AIAVLDP
+926 AVLDP
-933 DSPNCS
+933 DNPNCAG
-939 DSEAPSVPG
+939 DTEAPSVPG
-948 TITVSDITSNSASVS
+948 TITVSNITTNSASVS
-963 WVASADN
+963 WGASTDN
-970 VAVTGYDVF
+970 TAVTGYDVY
-979 VNGTKQKTVTTNS
+979 VNGTKLQSVTTNS
-992 VNLTNLEANTE
+992 INLSDLSDNTE
-1003 YTITVRAFDAEG
+1003 YTIKVRAYDEAG
-1015 NTSAQNSGKSFTTLK
+1015 NLSEFNTEKSFTTLK
-1030 AEVTQT
+1030 STVTQS
-1036 ISLTAG
+1036 ISLSAG
-1042 WNLISFYVLPA
+1042 WNLISFYVLPE
-1053 DASIEN
+1053 DASITN
-1059 VFGNNISKVSII
+1059 VFGSNISKVSIV
-1071 KNDDGFYK
+1071 KNNDGFYK
-1079 PGKAAKLQSL
+1079 PSKADKLQSL
-1089 TECKFGEGYLVKTTA
+1089 TEFEYGQAYLVKA
-1104 AFTLS
+1104 NSAFSIS
-1109 VTGAEA
+1109 VEGVAP
-1115 TSTTINVKS
+1115 TSTTISLKA
-1124 GWNIIGY
+1124 GWNLLGY
-1131 PKSTQA
+1131 PKTTEANA
-1137 SAASVLSNYSEL
+1137 SNVLSGIAGKYTEL
-1149 KNLQGAQTT
+1149 KDLSSSQTT
-1158 LTPGKGYY
+1158 LKPGKGYY
-1166 IKMNSNATF
+1166 IKMNTNASV

>member
-1 MPENPHSFKK
+1 
-11 IKPVFLY
+11 
-18 YIKKLYFYP
+18 
-27 ILHLPYF
+27 
-34 RVLRNLFVLYTEN
+34 
-47 LVLMKKILISLLIV
+47 MKKIIISLLVI

-72 TAEDYKK
+72 TSDDYKK

-112 DFDKDADGSTDLT
+112 DFDKDADGNTDLT

-136 FGQTFFYAAY
+136 FGQTFFYSAY

-151 YDVFPE
+151 YDAFPE

-173 RDFSWEGKKGQPNGI
+173 GDFSWEGKKGQPNGI

-194 VKAACEFMI
+194 IKAACEFMI

-263 ATLALMSRLYAQYD
+263 ATLALMSRLYAQFD
-277 PDFAATCLAHAKNA
+277 PDFAETCLQHAKYA
-291 YTYASGKKGAC
+291 YSYASGKKGAC

-333 SYKQTATSNS
+333 SYKQTALSNS

-356 NNYDIAAYNLA
+356 NNYDVAAYNLA
-367 KLGDSNG
+367 MLGDSNG
-374 ADWLEFYVNNYYKG
+374 AEWLEFYVTNYYKG

-417 NKYKGNKK
+417 NKYKGNTS
-425 IDTYVTDQ
+425 IDTFVTDQ
-433 VDFIMGKNNA
+433 VDFIMGKNAA

-495 SGYNANTLKNAKA
+495 SGYNVNTLKNAKA
-508 DNYEV
+508 DEYTI

-527 FAYINSFLSPVD
+527 FGYINSFLSPID
-539 PNKFGHPSPDLGPEQ
+539 PNKFGHPTPDLGPEL

-561 ATLTATV
+561 ATITATV

-573 KQGEKV
+573 EQGEQV

-613 TSGNDWTT
+613 TTGSDWTT

-630 LPDIAI
+630 LPDVAI
-636 GDDVELCKVT
+636 GDDAELCKVT

-653 VAGDGINYTWYKNNK
+653 VAGDGITYTWYKDNK
-668 AISGANTSSYTA
+668 VISGATTNSYTA
-680 YTAGTYKL
+680 YSGGTYKL
-688 TISASGCD
+688 TISASGCA

-701 AVVTSKLPIVVGD
+701 AVVTSQLPVVVGD
-714 TICSAGKVTLSVT
+714 TICSAGTATLSVT
-727 TTGTYDWYTQEEGGT
+727 TSGEYSWYSVAEEGNAL
-742 SVASG
+742 ASG

-755 KTTTYYVQDASSV
+755 KTTTYYVQDASSLNTTAGPSQSNLTNSRTYGTASV
-768 NITTGPKESA
+768 YFKLSSAVQITQ
-778 MGSYSVVNWGDDI
+778 MSVVYG
-791 GANFKA
+791 
-797 NTTFQIT
+797 
-804 SIKMRFS
+804 SIYYGS
-811 QINTQGNQTL
+811 QQ
-821 TATLSGAASGTYT
+821 ALSVTVGGKTYT
-834 SSATNIQNGKTVYV
+834 SAKQNVQNAGKYT
-848 FSFENNP
+848 FSFESNP
-855 ITISKT
+855 IILSAGSYTMELKPDNAGFT
-861 GNYTLKLKSNGGSN
+861 YYTNLNYSGFQHSDIILFNNNNNNDYGFPGTYDWKIVAGSTCARTPV
-875 GFYQSAAAYSTYN
+875 F
-888 TNPEVIEFTGCTN
+888 
-901 QNSNTSFPAFLEW
+901 
-914 GITSGSSCLRAP
+914 
-926 AIAVLDP
+926 AVLDP
-933 DSPNCS
+933 DNPNCAG
-939 DSEAPSVPG
+939 DTEAPSVPG
-948 TITVSDITSNSASVS
+948 TITVSNITTNSASVS
-963 WVASADN
+963 WGASTDN
-970 VAVTGYDVF
+970 TAVTGYDVY
-979 VNGTKQKTVTTNS
+979 VNGTKLQSVTTNS
-992 VNLTNLEANTE
+992 INLSDLSDNTE
-1003 YTITVRAFDAEG
+1003 YTIKVRAYDEAG
-1015 NTSAQNSGKSFTTLK
+1015 NLSEFNTEKSFTTLK
-1030 AEVTQT
+1030 STVTQS
-1036 ISLTAG
+1036 ISLSAG
-1042 WNLISFYVLPA
+1042 WNLISFYVLPEN
-1053 DASIEN
+1053 ASITN
-1059 VFGNNISKVSII
+1059 VFGSNISKVSIV
-1071 KNDDGFYK
+1071 KNNDGFYK
-1079 PGKAAKLQSL
+1079 PSKADKLQSL
-1089 TECKFGEGYLVKTTA
+1089 TEFEYGQAYLVKA
-1104 AFTLS
+1104 NSAFSIS
-1109 VTGAEA
+1109 VEGVAP
-1115 TSTTINVKS
+1115 TSTTISLKA
-1124 GWNIIGY
+1124 GWNLLGY
-1131 PKSTQA
+1131 PKTTEANA
-1137 SAASVLSNYSEL
+1137 SNVLSGIAGKYTEL
-1149 KNLQGAQTT
+1149 KDLSSSQTT
-1158 LTPGKGYY
+1158 LKPGKGYY
-1166 IKMNSNATF
+1166 IKMNTNASV

>member
-1 MPENPHSFKK
+1 
-11 IKPVFLY
+11 
-18 YIKKLYFYP
+18 
-27 ILHLPYF
+27 
-34 RVLRNLFVLYTEN
+34 
-47 LVLMKKILISLLIV
+47 MKKIIISLLVI

-72 TAEDYKK
+72 TSDDYKK

-86 FYGGQRISLKNHSAP
+86 FYGGQRISLKDHSAP
-101 NWLIMDHGVGY
+101 NWLIMDHGAGY
-112 DFDKDADGSTDLT
+112 DFDKDADGNTDLT

-136 FGQTFFYAAY
+136 FGQTFFYSAY

-151 YDVFPE
+151 YDAFPE

-173 RDFSWEGKKGQPNGI
+173 GDFSWEGKKGQPNGI

-263 ATLALMSRLYAQYD
+263 ATLALMSRLYAQFD
-277 PDFAATCLAHAKNA
+277 PDFAETCLQHAKYA
-291 YTYASGKKGAC
+291 YSYASGKKGAC
-302 AAAGS
+302 ADAGS

-333 SYKQTATSNS
+333 SYKQTALSNS

-356 NNYDIAAYNLA
+356 NNYDVAAYNLA
-367 KLGDSNG
+367 MLGDSNG
-374 ADWLEFYVNNYYKG
+374 AEWLEFYVTNYYKG

-417 NKYKGNKK
+417 NKYKGNTS
-425 IDTYVTDQ
+425 IDTFVTDQ
-433 VDFIMGKNNA
+433 VDFIMGKNAA

-495 SGYNANTLKNAKA
+495 SGYNVNTLKNAKA
-508 DNYEV
+508 DEYTI

-527 FAYINSFLSPVD
+527 FGYINSFLSPID
-539 PNKFGHPSPDLGPEQ
+539 PNKFGHPTPDLGPEL

-561 ATLTATV
+561 ATITATV

-573 KQGEKV
+573 EQGEQV

-613 TSGNDWTT
+613 TTGSDWTT

-630 LPDIAI
+630 LPDVAI
-636 GDDVELCKVT
+636 GDDAELCKVT

-653 VAGDGINYTWYKNNK
+653 VAGDGITYTWYKDNK
-668 AISGANTSSYTA
+668 VISGATTNSYTA
-680 YTAGTYKL
+680 YSGGTYKL
-688 TISASGCD
+688 TISASGCA
-696 SKSDE
+696 STSDE
-701 AVVTSKLPIVVGD
+701 AVVTSQLPVVVGD
-714 TICSAGKVTLSVT
+714 TICSAGTATLSVT
-727 TTGTYDWYTQEEGGT
+727 TSGEYSWYSVAEEGNAL
-742 SVASG
+742 ASG

-755 KTTTYYVQDASSV
+755 KTTTYYVQDASSLNTTAGPSQSNLTNSRTYGTASV
-768 NITTGPKESA
+768 YFKLSSAVQITQ
-778 MGSYSVVNWGDDI
+778 MSVVYG
-791 GANFKA
+791 
-797 NTTFQIT
+797 
-804 SIKMRFS
+804 SIYYGS
-811 QINTQGNQTL
+811 QQ
-821 TATLSGAASGTYT
+821 ALSVTVGGKTYT
-834 SSATNIQNGKTVYV
+834 SAKQNVQNAGKYT
-848 FSFENNP
+848 FSFESNP
-855 ITISKT
+855 IILSAGSYTMELKPDNAGFT
-861 GNYTLKLKSNGGSN
+861 YYTNLNYSGFQHSDIILFNNNNNNDYGFPGTYDWKIVAGSTCARTPV
-875 GFYQSAAAYSTYN
+875 F
-888 TNPEVIEFTGCTN
+888 
-901 QNSNTSFPAFLEW
+901 
-914 GITSGSSCLRAP
+914 
-926 AIAVLDP
+926 AVLDP
-933 DSPNCS
+933 DNPNCAG
-939 DSEAPSVPG
+939 DTEAPSVPG
-948 TITVSDITSNSASVS
+948 TITVSNITTNSASVS
-963 WVASADN
+963 WGASTDN
-970 VAVTGYDVF
+970 TAVTGYDVY
-979 VNGTKQKTVTTNS
+979 VNGTKLQSVTTNS
-992 VNLTNLEANTE
+992 INLSDLSDNTE
-1003 YTITVRAFDAEG
+1003 YTIKVRAYDEAG
-1015 NTSAQNSGKSFTTLK
+1015 NLSEFNTEKSFTTLK
-1030 AEVTQT
+1030 STVTQS
-1036 ISLTAG
+1036 ISLSAG
-1042 WNLISFYVLPA
+1042 WNLISFYVLPE
-1053 DASIEN
+1053 DASITN
-1059 VFGNNISKVSII
+1059 VFGSNISKVSIV
-1071 KNDDGFYK
+1071 KNNDGFYK
-1079 PGKAAKLQSL
+1079 PSKADKLQSL
-1089 TECKFGEGYLVKTTA
+1089 TEFEYGQAYLVKA
-1104 AFTLS
+1104 NSAFSIS
-1109 VTGAEA
+1109 VEGVAP
-1115 TSTTINVKS
+1115 TSTTISLKA
-1124 GWNIIGY
+1124 GWNLLGY
-1131 PKSTQA
+1131 PKTTEANA
-1137 SAASVLSNYSEL
+1137 SNVLSGIAGKYTEL
-1149 KNLQGAQTT
+1149 KDLSSSQTT
-1158 LTPGKGYY
+1158 LKPGKGYY
-1166 IKMNSNATF
+1166 IKMNTNASV

>member
-1 MPENPHSFKK
+1 
-11 IKPVFLY
+11 
-18 YIKKLYFYP
+18 
-27 ILHLPYF
+27 
-34 RVLRNLFVLYTEN
+34 
-47 LVLMKKILISLLIV
+47 MKKIIISLLVI

-72 TAEDYKK
+72 TSDDYKK

-86 FYGGQRISLKNHSAP
+86 FYGGQRISLKDHSAP

-136 FGQTFFYAAY
+136 FGQTFFYSAY

-151 YDVFPE
+151 YDAFPE

-173 RDFSWEGKKGQPNGI
+173 GDFSWEGKKGQPNGI

-263 ATLALMSRLYAQYD
+263 ATLALMSRLYAQFD
-277 PDFAATCLAHAKNA
+277 PDFAETCLQHAKYA
-291 YTYASGKKGAC
+291 YSYASGKKGAC

-333 SYKQTATSNS
+333 SYKQTALSNS

-356 NNYDIAAYNLA
+356 NNYDVAAYNLA
-367 KLGDSNG
+367 MLGDSNG
-374 ADWLEFYVNNYYKG
+374 AEWLEFYVTNYYKG

-417 NKYKGNKK
+417 NKYKGNTS
-425 IDTYVTDQ
+425 IDTFVTDQ
-433 VDFIMGKNNA
+433 VDFIMGKNAA

-495 SGYNANTLKNAKA
+495 SGYNVNTLKNAKA
-508 DNYEV
+508 DEYTI

-527 FAYINSFLSPVD
+527 FGYINSFLSPID
-539 PNKFGHPSPDLGPEQ
+539 PNKFGHPTPDLGPEL

-561 ATLTATV
+561 ATITATV

-573 KQGEKV
+573 EQGEQV

-613 TSGNDWTT
+613 TTGSDWTT

-630 LPDIAI
+630 LPDVAI
-636 GDDVELCKVT
+636 GDDAELCKVT

-653 VAGDGINYTWYKNNK
+653 VAGDGITYTWYKDNK
-668 AISGANTSSYTA
+668 VISGATTNSYTA
-680 YTAGTYKL
+680 YSGGTYKL
-688 TISASGCD
+688 TISASGCA

-701 AVVTSKLPIVVGD
+701 AVVTSQLPVVVGD
-714 TICSAGKVTLSVT
+714 TICSAGTATLSVT
-727 TTGTYDWYTQEEGGT
+727 TSGEYSWYSVAEEGNAL
-742 SVASG
+742 ASG

-755 KTTTYYVQDASSV
+755 KTTTYYVQDASSLNTTAGPSQSNLTNSRTYGTASV
-768 NITTGPKESA
+768 YFKLSSAVQITQ
-778 MGSYSVVNWGDDI
+778 MSVVYG
-791 GANFKA
+791 
-797 NTTFQIT
+797 
-804 SIKMRFS
+804 SIYYGS
-811 QINTQGNQTL
+811 QQ
-821 TATLSGAASGTYT
+821 ALSVTVGGKTYT
-834 SSATNIQNGKTVYV
+834 SAKQNVQNAGKYT
-848 FSFENNP
+848 FSFESNP
-855 ITISKT
+855 IILSAGSYTMELKPDNAGFT
-861 GNYTLKLKSNGGSN
+861 YYTNLNYSGFQHSDIILFNNNNNNDYGFPGTYDWKIVAGSTCARTPV
-875 GFYQSAAAYSTYN
+875 F
-888 TNPEVIEFTGCTN
+888 
-901 QNSNTSFPAFLEW
+901 
-914 GITSGSSCLRAP
+914 
-926 AIAVLDP
+926 AVLDP
-933 DSPNCS
+933 DNPNCAG
-939 DSEAPSVPG
+939 DTEAPSVPG
-948 TITVSDITSNSASVS
+948 TITVSNITTNSASVS
-963 WVASADN
+963 WGASTDN
-970 VAVTGYDVF
+970 TAVTGYDVY
-979 VNGTKQKTVTTNS
+979 VNGTKLQSVTTNS
-992 VNLTNLEANTE
+992 TNLSDLSDNTE
-1003 YTITVRAFDAEG
+1003 YTIKVRAYDEAG
-1015 NTSAQNSGKSFTTLK
+1015 NLSEFNTEKSFTTLK
-1030 AEVTQT
+1030 STVTQS
-1036 ISLTAG
+1036 ISLSAG
-1042 WNLISFYVLPA
+1042 WNLISFYVLPE
-1053 DASIEN
+1053 DASITN
-1059 VFGNNISKVSII
+1059 VFGSNISKVSIV
-1071 KNDDGFYK
+1071 KNNDGFYK
-1079 PGKAAKLQSL
+1079 PSKADKLQSL
-1089 TECKFGEGYLVKTTA
+1089 TEFEYGQAYLVKA
-1104 AFTLS
+1104 NSAFSIS
-1109 VTGAEA
+1109 VEGVAP
-1115 TSTTINVKS
+1115 TSTTISLKA
-1124 GWNIIGY
+1124 GWNLLGY
-1131 PKSTQA
+1131 PKTTEANA
-1137 SAASVLSNYSEL
+1137 SNVLSGIAGKYTEL
-1149 KNLQGAQTT
+1149 KDLSSSQTT
-1158 LTPGKGYY
+1158 LKPGKGYY
-1166 IKMNSNATF
+1166 IKMNTNASV

>member
-1 MPENPHSFKK
+1 
-11 IKPVFLY
+11 
-18 YIKKLYFYP
+18 
-27 ILHLPYF
+27 
-34 RVLRNLFVLYTEN
+34 
-47 LVLMKKILISLLIV
+47 MKKIIISLLVI

-72 TAEDYKK
+72 TSDDYKK

-86 FYGGQRISLKNHSAP
+86 FYGGQRISLKDHSAP
-101 NWLIMDHGVGY
+101 NWLIMDHGAGY
-112 DFDKDADGSTDLT
+112 DFDKDADGNTDLT

-136 FGQTFFYAAY
+136 FGQTFFYSAY

-151 YDVFPE
+151 YDAFPE

-173 RDFSWEGKKGQPNGI
+173 GDFSWEGKKGQPNGI

-263 ATLALMSRLYAQYD
+263 ATLALMSRLYAQFD
-277 PDFAATCLAHAKNA
+277 PDFAETCLQHAKYA
-291 YTYASGKKGAC
+291 YSYASGKKGAC
-302 AAAGS
+302 ADAGS

-333 SYKQTATSNS
+333 SYKQTALSNS

-356 NNYDIAAYNLA
+356 NNYDVAAYNLA
-367 KLGDSNG
+367 MLGDSNG
-374 ADWLEFYVNNYYKG
+374 AEWLEFYVTNYYKG

-417 NKYKGNKK
+417 NKYKGNTR
-425 IDTYVTDQ
+425 IDTFVTDQ
-433 VDFIMGKNNA
+433 VDFIMGKNAA

-495 SGYNANTLKNAKA
+495 SGYNVNTLKNAKA
-508 DNYEV
+508 DEYTI

-527 FAYINSFLSPVD
+527 FGYINSFLSPID
-539 PNKFGHPSPDLGPEQ
+539 PNKFGHPTPDLGPEL

-561 ATLTATV
+561 ATITATV

-573 KQGEKV
+573 EQGEQV

-613 TSGNDWTT
+613 TTGSDWTT

-630 LPDIAI
+630 LPDVAI
-636 GDDVELCKVT
+636 GDDAELCKVT

-653 VAGDGINYTWYKNNK
+653 VAGDGINYTWYKDNK
-668 AISGANTSSYTA
+668 VISGATTNSYTA
-680 YTAGTYKL
+680 YSAGTYKL
-688 TISASGCD
+688 TISASGCA

-701 AVVTSKLPIVVGD
+701 AVVTSQLPVVVGD
-714 TICSAGKVTLSVT
+714 TICSAGTATLSVT
-727 TTGTYDWYTQEEGGT
+727 TSGEYSWYSVAEEGNAL
-742 SVASG
+742 ASG

-755 KTTTYYVQDASSV
+755 KTTTYYVQDASSLNTTAGPSQSNLTNSRTYGTASV
-768 NITTGPKESA
+768 YFKLSSAVQITQ
-778 MGSYSVVNWGDDI
+778 MSVVYG
-791 GANFKA
+791 
-797 NTTFQIT
+797 
-804 SIKMRFS
+804 SIYYGS
-811 QINTQGNQTL
+811 QQ
-821 TATLSGAASGTYT
+821 ALSVTVGGKTYT
-834 SSATNIQNGKTVYV
+834 SAKQNVQNAGKYT
-848 FSFENNP
+848 FSFESNP
-855 ITISKT
+855 IILSAGSYTMELKPDNAGFT
-861 GNYTLKLKSNGGSN
+861 YYTNLNYSGFQHSDIILFNNNNNNDYGFPGTYDWKIVAGSTCARTPV
-875 GFYQSAAAYSTYN
+875 F
-888 TNPEVIEFTGCTN
+888 
-901 QNSNTSFPAFLEW
+901 
-914 GITSGSSCLRAP
+914 
-926 AIAVLDP
+926 AVLDP
-933 DSPNCS
+933 DNPNCAG
-939 DSEAPSVPG
+939 DTEAPSVPG
-948 TITVSDITSNSASVS
+948 TITVSNITTNSASVS
-963 WVASADN
+963 WGASTDN
-970 VAVTGYDVF
+970 TAVTGYDVY
-979 VNGTKQKTVTTNS
+979 VNGTKLQSVTTNS
-992 VNLTNLEANTE
+992 INLSDLSDNTE
-1003 YTITVRAFDAEG
+1003 YTIKVRAYDEAG
-1015 NTSAQNSGKSFTTLK
+1015 NLSDFNTEKSFTTLK
-1030 AEVTQT
+1030 STVTQS
-1036 ISLTAG
+1036 ISLSAG
-1042 WNLISFYVLPA
+1042 WNLISFYVLPE
-1053 DASIEN
+1053 DASITN
-1059 VFGNNISKVSII
+1059 VFGSNISKVSIV
-1071 KNDDGFYK
+1071 KNNDGFYK
-1079 PGKAAKLQSL
+1079 PSKADKLQSL
-1089 TECKFGEGYLVKTTA
+1089 TEFEYGQAYLVKA
-1104 AFTLS
+1104 NSAFSIS
-1109 VTGAEA
+1109 VEGVAP
-1115 TSTTINVKS
+1115 TSTTISLKA
-1124 GWNIIGY
+1124 GWNLLGY
-1131 PKSTQA
+1131 PKTTEANA
-1137 SAASVLSNYSEL
+1137 SNVLSGIAGKYTEL
-1149 KNLQGAQTT
+1149 KDLSSSQTT
-1158 LTPGKGYY
+1158 LKPGKGYY
-1166 IKMNSNATF
+1166 IKMNTNASV

>member
-1 MPENPHSFKK
+1 
-11 IKPVFLY
+11 
-18 YIKKLYFYP
+18 
-27 ILHLPYF
+27 
-34 RVLRNLFVLYTEN
+34 
-47 LVLMKKILISLLIV
+47 MKKIIISLLVI

-72 TAEDYKK
+72 TSDDYKK

-86 FYGGQRISLKNHSAP
+86 FYGGQRISLKDHSAP
-101 NWLIMDHGVGY
+101 NWLIMDHGAGY
-112 DFDKDADGSTDLT
+112 DFDKDADGNTDLT

-136 FGQTFFYAAY
+136 FGQTFFYSAY

-151 YDVFPE
+151 YDAFPE

-173 RDFSWEGKKGQPNGI
+173 GDFSWEGKKGQPNGI

-263 ATLALMSRLYAQYD
+263 ATLALMSRLYAQFD
-277 PDFAATCLAHAKNA
+277 PDFAETCLQHAKYA
-291 YTYASGKKGAC
+291 YSYASGKKGAC
-302 AAAGS
+302 ADAGS

-333 SYKQTATSNS
+333 SYKQTALSNS

-356 NNYDIAAYNLA
+356 NNYDVAAYNLA
-367 KLGDSNG
+367 MLGDSNG
-374 ADWLEFYVNNYYKG
+374 AEWLEFYVTNYYKG

-417 NKYKGNKK
+417 NKYKGNTR
-425 IDTYVTDQ
+425 IDTFVTDQ
-433 VDFIMGKNNA
+433 VDFIMGKNGA

-495 SGYNANTLKNAKA
+495 SGYNVNTLKNAKA
-508 DNYEV
+508 DEYTI

-527 FAYINSFLSPVD
+527 FGYINSFLSPID
-539 PNKFGHPSPDLGPEQ
+539 PNKFGHPTPDLGPEL

-561 ATLTATV
+561 ATITATV

-573 KQGEKV
+573 EQGEQV

-613 TSGNDWTT
+613 TTGSDWTT

-630 LPDIAI
+630 LPDVAI
-636 GDDVELCKVT
+636 GDDAELCKVT

-653 VAGDGINYTWYKNNK
+653 VAGDGINYTWYKDNK
-668 AISGANTSSYTA
+668 VISGATTNSYTA
-680 YTAGTYKL
+680 YSGGTYKL
-688 TISASGCD
+688 TISASGCA

-701 AVVTSKLPIVVGD
+701 AVVTSQLPVVVGD
-714 TICSAGKVTLSVT
+714 TICSAGTATLSVT
-727 TTGTYDWYTQEEGGT
+727 TSGEYSWYSVAEEGNAL
-742 SVASG
+742 ASG

-755 KTTTYYVQDASSV
+755 KTTTYYVQDASSLNTTAGPSQSNLTNSRTYGTASV
-768 NITTGPKESA
+768 YFKLSSAVQITQ
-778 MGSYSVVNWGDDI
+778 MSVVYG
-791 GANFKA
+791 
-797 NTTFQIT
+797 
-804 SIKMRFS
+804 SIYYGS
-811 QINTQGNQTL
+811 QQ
-821 TATLSGAASGTYT
+821 ALSVTVGGKTYT
-834 SSATNIQNGKTVYV
+834 SAKQNVQNAGKYT
-848 FSFENNP
+848 FSFESNP
-855 ITISKT
+855 IILSAGSYTMELKPDNAGFT
-861 GNYTLKLKSNGGSN
+861 YYTNLNYSGFQHSDIILFNNNNNNDYGFPGTYDWKIVAGSTCARTPV
-875 GFYQSAAAYSTYN
+875 F
-888 TNPEVIEFTGCTN
+888 
-901 QNSNTSFPAFLEW
+901 
-914 GITSGSSCLRAP
+914 
-926 AIAVLDP
+926 AVLDP
-933 DSPNCS
+933 DNPNCAG
-939 DSEAPSVPG
+939 DTEAPSVPG
-948 TITVSDITSNSASVS
+948 TITVSNITTNSASVS
-963 WVASADN
+963 WGASTDN
-970 VAVTGYDVF
+970 TAVTGYDVY
-979 VNGTKQKTVTTNS
+979 VNGTKLQSVTTNS
-992 VNLTNLEANTE
+992 INLSDLSDNTE
-1003 YTITVRAFDAEG
+1003 YTIKVRAYDEAG
-1015 NTSAQNSGKSFTTLK
+1015 NLSEFNTEKSFTTLK
-1030 AEVTQT
+1030 STVTQS
-1036 ISLTAG
+1036 ISLSAG
-1042 WNLISFYVLPA
+1042 WNLISFYVLPE
-1053 DASIEN
+1053 DASITN
-1059 VFGNNISKVSII
+1059 VFGSNISKVSIV
-1071 KNDDGFYK
+1071 KNNDGFYK
-1079 PGKAAKLQSL
+1079 PSKADKLQSL
-1089 TECKFGEGYLVKTTA
+1089 TEFEYGQAYLVKA
-1104 AFTLS
+1104 NSAFSIS
-1109 VTGAEA
+1109 VEGVAP
-1115 TSTTINVKS
+1115 TSTTISLKA
-1124 GWNIIGY
+1124 GWNLLGY
-1131 PKSTQA
+1131 PKTTEANA
-1137 SAASVLSNYSEL
+1137 SNVLSGIAGKYTEL
-1149 KNLQGAQTT
+1149 KDLSSSQTT
-1158 LTPGKGYY
+1158 LKPGKGYY
-1166 IKMNSNATF
+1166 IKMNTNASV